1 MRNPA
6 GASSLISFSVIWDWK
21 LREGS
26 SDEDSLAEVF
36 DDRTALVP
44 YFTGCLRTLNDLDN
58 VAAGYPK
65 LLATTLNHE
74 CISKRLKEYK
84 KIMGNSYAGQLK
96 SARFEEALHNSIEAS
111 LRCSSVVPRP
121 IFSQLYLDPD
131 QPPFLPE
138 DVKPKVEELDKEL
151 VHRYTQNGSLDF
163 SNNQTVNEMEDEEE
177 DEDMSDSS
185 SPPIPYSQKPA
196 PEGSCTTDGFCQ
208 AGKDLRLISL
218 CVEQIDIPAGFLL
231 VGAKSPNLP
240 EHILVCAVDKRF
252 LPDDHGKNALLG
264 FSGNCIGCGER
275 GFRYFTE
282 FSNHINLKLTTQPK
296 KQKHLKYYLVRSSQ
310 GVLSKGPLICWKAA
324 SLPECRSRQ
333 SSAASHSA
341 KPNSSVSPSTA
352 PESGRAN
359 GYKSGFTQTDS
370 SVFSPAKSSSAVNI
384 SGTQDLSRNK
394 NIVKPLALSVQLVG
408 KTFATAPL
416 TLRNCDVA
424 NGNSS
429 GGRNNV
435 LSSTFSRPMPHSTS
449 PSPACFSVDQAS
461 MSSSGPP
468 KKRHRGWSPG
478 SPVPPP
484 GLVVPVPTIRPLTRT
499 EPLLSVPV
507 PQSMLTGILQ
517 PQPIPAGETVIVPE
531 NLLNNSGIR
540 PVILIGYGTLP
551 YFYGNVGDIVVSPLL
566 VNCYK
571 IPQLENKDLDLLGL
585 TGGQLLSVENM
596 ILLTI
601 QYLVRLGPDQ
611 IPLREEFE
619 QIMLKAMQEFTLR
632 ERSLQMSGQCISV
645 SPGQLPWLARLITS
659 VSQDLVHVVVTQN
672 SLAEGISETL
682 RSLNEMKHQ
691 QRLPDYVVAICASKN
706 RGNEFCVVVLGQY
719 QSRALAEGMLTTSEF
734 LKEISYEL
742 ITGKVSFLA
751 SHFKNTSLGDDLDK
765 LLEKMQ
771 QQRGDNVVIP
781 FNGDVSECVSS
792 QEAATMVSAQ
802 DSDLD
807 IATFQIYQPQLTV
820 ARKLLSQVCAIADSG
835 NQSLDL
841 GHFSKVDFIVIVPR
855 SEVLVQQ
862 TLQRIR
868 QSGVLVDL
876 GLEENGTAYQRA
888 EKYVVRLDNEIQTK
902 FEVFMRRVKQNPY
915 TLFVLVHDNAH
926 IDLTSAISSSLSHGE
941 PSHGLADRVI
951 NCREVTEAFNLL
963 VLQVSS
969 FPYALQT
976 QQSRISSSNE
986 VHWIQ
991 FDNMEEMGSEEKLY
1005 FGLNEYSKSLQWGI
1019 TSPLLRCDENFEK
1032 MVNTLLERYPRLHSM
1047 VIRCYL
1053 LIQQYSEALM
1063 ALTTMA
1069 SLRDHSTPETLSI
1082 MDDLITA
1089 PGKNRNG
1096 CGHMLIIRVP
1106 SVQLAMLARERL
1118 QEVRDKLGLQYRFE
1132 ILLGNPASEFTVA
1145 KHFVTRLKAW
1155 RGNEQEDWV
1164 PRTYQDLEGLPC
1176 IVILT
1181 GKDTLGE
1188 TFPRSLKYCDL
1199 RLIDSSYLT
1208 RTALE
1213 QEVGLACCYVSKGA
1227 IRGSIVALDLSEKEH
1242 EKANISE
1249 NDSDELLI
1257 DLERPQS
1264 NSSAV
1269 TGTSGSIAENGV
1281 SSSSAV
1287 DKSQKQPVSLNFQN
1301 VAVSSV
1307 DEGTY
1312 PRSTAGETLKQEC
1325 DSLGNQMASSTTS
1338 KLSSSSVART
1348 FRWPSQS
1355 VKECKT
1361 LHAALPRIVIM
1372 SKAAYCLL
1380 GSQKSGH
1387 LPSSSSLLPHAD
1399 VSWLSSLR
1407 PLLPKDMN
1415 GEEQSLYYRQWT
1427 TARQH
1432 HVDYNNQSESAGLRS
1447 FHPRRLLLTGPPQVG
1462 KTGSYLQF
1470 LRILFR
1476 MLIRLLEVDVYD
1488 EEEIN
1493 ANSTE
1498 SSEITQSSN
1507 DHWPDVE
1514 IFSKI
1519 TFDLSVHDTKYGSM
1533 SPVYTEQLS
1542 RVKQEASKETK
1553 VEEPRKRET
1562 VSMMLTKYS
1571 AYNTFHH
1578 CEQCHQYMDINPAA
1592 QMTDSTLHAFTFS
1605 SSMLGEE
1612 VQLHF
1617 IIPKSKE
1624 NHFVFSKQGKHLES
1638 MRLPL
1643 VSDKQNL
1650 NAVKSPIFTPS
1661 SGRHEHGLLNL
1672 YHAMEGISHL
1682 HLLVVKEY
1690 EMPLYRKYW
1699 PNHIMLVLPGMFNNA
1714 GVGAARFLIKEL
1726 SYHNLELERNRLE
1739 ELGVKRQCVWPFIVV
1754 MDDSCVLWNI
1764 HSVQEQSSQSMEPGS
1779 TSKNVSLKSVLQHI
1793 EATPKIVHYAILGI
1807 QKWNSKLNSRGSK
1820 PPFSRCHV
1828 HDFILLNVDLT
1839 QNVQYDLNR
1848 YFCEDVDFNLRTNSS
1863 GLLICR
1869 FNNFSL
1875 MKKHIQVGGQKDFAI
1890 KPKIMVSESVAPI
1903 IPLQYVCAPD
1913 SEHTLLAAPAQFLL
1927 EKFLQHATYKLF
1939 PKAIHNFK
1947 NPVLAIDCYL
1957 NIGPEVAICY
1967 VSSRPHSI
1975 NVNCEGVYFSGLLL
1989 YLCDSFVGADLLK
2002 KFKFLKGATLCVI
2015 CQDRSSLR
2023 QTIVRLELEDEWQFR
2038 LRDEFQTANCIDD
2051 KPLYFLTGRHI

>member
-1 MRNPA
+1 M
-6 GASSLISFSVIWDWK
+6 K
-21 LREGS
+21 
-26 SDEDSLAEVF
+26 
-36 DDRTALVP
+36 T
-44 YFTGCLRTLNDLDN
+44 
-58 VAAGYPK
+58 
-65 LLATTLNHE
+65 
-74 CISKRLKEYK
+74 
-84 KIMGNSYAGQLK
+84 MGNSYAGQLK

-131 QPPFLPE
+131 QPPISPE
-138 DVKPKVEELDKEL
+138 GNQANVKPKVEELDKEL
-151 VHRYTQNGSLDF
+151 MHRYTQNGSLDF
-163 SNNQTVNEMEDEEE
+163 STSQTINEIEEDED
-177 DEDMSDSS
+177 DEDMSDSN
-185 SPPIPYSQKPA
+185 SPPIPYAQKPA

-208 AGKDLRLISL
+208 AGKDLRLVSL
-218 CVEQIDIPAGFLL
+218 CMEQIDIPAGFLL

-240 EHILVCAVDKRF
+240 EHVLVCAVDKRF

-310 GVLSKGPLICWKAA
+310 GVLSKGPLICWK
-324 SLPECRSRQ
+324 
-333 SSAASHSA
+333 
-341 KPNSSVSPSTA
+341 
-352 PESGRAN
+352 
-359 GYKSGFTQTDS
+359 DS
-370 SVFSPAKSSSAVNI
+370 SVFSPAQSSSANL
-384 SGTQDLSRNK
+384 SGIQDLSRNK
-394 NIVKPLALSVQLVG
+394 NIVRPLALPVQLVG
-408 KTFATAPL
+408 NTFATAPL
-416 TLRNCDVA
+416 SLRATDVA
-424 NGNSS
+424 SGNNN
-429 GGRNNV
+429 GGRTNAI
-435 LSSTFSRPMPHSTS
+435 SSTISRPVPHSMS
-449 PSPACFSVDQAS
+449 PGPSSATGEQAS

-478 SPVPPP
+478 SPIPPP
-484 GLVVPVPTIRPLTRT
+484 GLVVPVPAIRPLPRA

-531 NLLNNSGIR
+531 NLLNNSGVR

-571 IPQLENKDLDLLGL
+571 IPQLESKDLDLFGL
-585 TGGQLLSVENM
+585 TGSQLLSVENM
-596 ILLTI
+596 IILTI
-601 QYLVRLGPDQ
+601 QYLVRLGPDK

-619 QIMLKAMQEFTLR
+619 QIVLKAMQEFTLR
-632 ERSLQMSGQCISV
+632 EQPLQMSAQCISL
-645 SPGQLPWLARLITS
+645 SPLQLPWLARLIAS
-659 VSQDLVHVVVTQN
+659 VSQDMVHVVVTQN

-682 RSLNEMKHQ
+682 RSLSEMKHQ
-691 QRLPDYVVAICASKN
+691 QRLPDYVVAICSSKI

-719 QSRALAEGMLTTSEF
+719 QSRALAESMLTTSEF

-751 SHFKNTSLGDDLDK
+751 SHFKNTSLGDELDK
-765 LLEKMQ
+765 LLEIMQ
-771 QQRGDNVVIP
+771 QRRGDNVVIP
-781 FNGDVSECVSS
+781 FNGDVNECVSF
-792 QEAATMVSAQ
+792 QEAAAMVSTQ
-802 DSDLD
+802 EFDLD
-807 IATFQIYQPQLTV
+807 TETFQIYQPQLTI

-862 TLQRIR
+862 TIQRIR

-876 GLEENGTAYQRA
+876 GLEENGAAYQRA

-902 FEVFMRRVKQNPY
+902 FDVFMRRVKQNPY

-926 IDLTSAISSSLSHGE
+926 VDLTSAISSSLSHGE

-951 NCREVTEAFNLL
+951 NCREVLEAFNLL

-976 QQSRISSSNE
+976 QQSRISSANE

-991 FDNMEEMGSEEKLY
+991 FGNMEELSQDEKLY

-1019 TSPLLRCDENFEK
+1019 TSPLLRCDETFEK

-1053 LIQQYSEALM
+1053 LIQQYLEALM
-1063 ALTTMA
+1063 ALTTMT

-1082 MDDLITA
+1082 MDDIITA
-1089 PGKNRNG
+1089 PGKDKNG
-1096 CGHMLIIRVP
+1096 QGHMLVIRIP
-1106 SVQLAMLARERL
+1106 SVQLAMLAKERL
-1118 QEVRDKLGLQYRFE
+1118 QEARDKLGLQYRFE
-1132 ILLGNPASEFTVA
+1132 IILGNPASELIVA
-1145 KHFVTRLKAW
+1145 KHFVKRLKAW
-1155 RGNEQEDWV
+1155 RGKEREDWF
-1164 PRTYQDLEGLPC
+1164 PHTYQDLEGLPC
-1176 IVILT
+1176 IVVLT
-1181 GKDTLGE
+1181 GKDPLGE

-1213 QEVGLACCYVSKGA
+1213 QEVGLACCYVSKEA
-1227 IRGSIVALDLSEKEH
+1227 IRGPIVALDLSEKEQ
-1242 EKANISE
+1242 EKASVGE
-1249 NDSDELLI
+1249 NDADELLI
-1257 DLERPQS
+1257 DMERPQS

-1281 SSSSAV
+1281 SSSSAT
-1287 DKSQKQPVSLNFQN
+1287 DKSQKPPGSLNFQKVTN
-1301 VAVSSV
+1301 S
-1307 DEGTY
+1307 DEGFA
-1312 PRSTAGETLKQEC
+1312 AGETLKQEC
-1325 DSLGNQMASSTTS
+1325 DSLGNQVASSTTS
-1338 KLSSSSVART
+1338 KLSAASSSVSQS

-1355 VKECKT
+1355 MKEFKA
-1361 LHAALPRIVIM
+1361 LQVSLPRTVIL

-1380 GSQKSGH
+1380 GSQKSGQH
-1387 LPSSSSLLPHAD
+1387 PFSSSLLPHAD
-1399 VSWLSSLR
+1399 VSWVSSLR
-1407 PLLPKDMN
+1407 PLLHKDMTT
-1415 GEEQSLYYRQWT
+1415 EEQSLYYRQWT
-1427 TARQH
+1427 AARQH
-1432 HVDYNNQSESAGLRS
+1432 HADYSNHGETSSSRN
-1447 FHPRRLLLTGPPQVG
+1447 FYPRRLLLTGPPQVG

-1488 EEEIN
+1488 EEDIN
-1493 ANSTE
+1493 TTHTE
-1498 SSEITQSSN
+1498 DSEIAQPSS
-1507 DHWPDVE
+1507 DQWPDVE
-1514 IFSKI
+1514 IISKM
-1519 TFDLSVHDTKYGSM
+1519 TFDLSVHDPKYFLM
-1533 SPVYTEQLS
+1533 SPVYTEQLQ
-1542 RVKQEASKETK
+1542 RIKQEPSKETK
-1553 VEEPRKRET
+1553 AEEPRKRDT
-1562 VSMMLTKYS
+1562 VSMMLTKYA

-1578 CEQCHQYMDINPAA
+1578 CERCHQYMDINLSAP
-1592 QMTDSTLHAFTFS
+1592 MSDSTLHSFTFS

-1612 VQLHF
+1612 IQLHF

-1624 NHFVFSKQGKHLES
+1624 SYFVFSKQGKHLES

-1643 VSDKQNL
+1643 VSDKNL

-1754 MDDSCVLWNI
+1754 MDDSCVLWNSHGI
-1764 HSVQEQSSQSMEPGS
+1764 QEQFNQSMDQGS
-1779 TSKNVSLKSVLQHI
+1779 TCKNVSLKSVLQHI

-1807 QKWNSKLNSRGSK
+1807 QKWNSKLNSRVPK
-1820 PPFSRCHV
+1820 APFCRCHI

-1863 GLLICR
+1863 GLLICC

-1890 KPKIMVSESVAPI
+1890 KPKIMVSESSTPI
-1903 IPLQYVCAPD
+1903 MPLQYVCAPD

-1927 EKFLQHATYKLF
+1927 EKFLQHGTYKLF
-1939 PKAIHNFK
+1939 PKAIHNLK

-1957 NIGPEVAICY
+1957 NIGPEVALCY
-1967 VSSRPHSI
+1967 VSSRPHSV
-1975 NVNCEGVYFSGLLL
+1975 NVNCEGVFFSGLLL
-1989 YLCDSFVGADLLK
+1989 YLCDSFVGADFLK

-2038 LRDEFQTANCIDD
+2038 LRDEFQTANSSDD
-2051 KPLYFLTGRHI
+2051 KPLYFLTGRHV

>member
-1 MRNPA
+1 
-6 GASSLISFSVIWDWK
+6 
-21 LREGS
+21 
-26 SDEDSLAEVF
+26 
-36 DDRTALVP
+36 
-44 YFTGCLRTLNDLDN
+44 
-58 VAAGYPK
+58 
-65 LLATTLNHE
+65 
-74 CISKRLKEYK
+74 
-84 KIMGNSYAGQLK
+84 MGNSYAGQLK

-111 LRCSSVVPRP
+111 LRCNSVVPRP
-121 IFSQLYLDPD
+121 IFSQLYLDPE
-131 QPPFLPE
+131 QPPILPE
-138 DVKPKVEELDKEL
+138 GNQANVKPKVEELDKEL
-151 VHRYTQNGSLDF
+151 MHRYTLNGSLDF
-163 SNNQTVNEMEDEEE
+163 STSQTINETEEEEE
-177 DEDMSDSS
+177 DEDMSDSN
-185 SPPIPYSQKPA
+185 SPPIPYAQKPA

-218 CVEQIDIPAGFLL
+218 CMEQIDIPPGFLL

-240 EHILVCAVDKRF
+240 EHLLVCAVDKRF

-296 KQKHLKYYLVRSSQ
+296 KQKHLKYYLIRNAQ
-310 GVLSKGPLICWKAA
+310 GVLSKGPLICWK
-324 SLPECRSRQ
+324 E
-333 SSAASHSA
+333 
-341 KPNSSVSPSTA
+341 
-352 PESGRAN
+352 
-359 GYKSGFTQTDS
+359 S
-370 SVFSPAKSSSAVNI
+370 SVFSEAQSSSAVNL
-384 SGTQDLSRNK
+384 SGIQDLTRNK
-394 NIVKPLALSVQLVG
+394 NIVRPLALPVQLVG
-408 KTFATAPL
+408 NTFAAAPL
-416 TLRNCDVA
+416 SLRATDVTS
-424 NGNSS
+424 GNNIA
-429 GGRNNV
+429 GRTNV
-435 LSSTFSRPMPHSTS
+435 MSSTVSRPVPHSMS
-449 PSPACFSVDQAS
+449 PGPSCVAAEQATL
-461 MSSSGPP
+461 SSSGPP

-484 GLVVPVPTIRPLTRT
+484 GVIVPVPAIRPLPRA

-531 NLLNNSGIR
+531 NLLINSGIR

-566 VNCYK
+566 VNSYK
-571 IPQLENKDLDLLGL
+571 IPQLENKDLDLFGL
-585 TGGQLLSVENM
+585 TGNQLLSVENM
-596 ILLTI
+596 IILTI
-601 QYLVRLGPDQ
+601 QYLVRLGPDK

-632 ERSLQMSGQCISV
+632 EQSFQMNAQSISL
-645 SPGQLPWLARLITS
+645 SPAQLPWLAKLIAS
-659 VSQDLVHVVVTQN
+659 VSQDMVHVVVTQN

-682 RSLNEMKHQ
+682 RSLSEMKHQ
-691 QRLPDYVVAICASKN
+691 QRVPDYVVAICTSKI
-706 RGNEFCVVVLGQY
+706 RGSEFCVVVLGQY
-719 QSRALAEGMLTTSEF
+719 QSRALAESMLTTSEF

-751 SHFKNTSLGDDLDK
+751 SHFKNTSLGDELDK
-765 LLEKMQ
+765 LLEMMQ
-771 QQRGDNVVIP
+771 RRRGDNVVIP
-781 FNGDVSECVSS
+781 FSGDVNECVSS
-792 QEAATMVSAQ
+792 QEAAAMISTQ
-802 DSDLD
+802 ELELDSE
-807 IATFQIYQPQLTV
+807 TFQIYQPQLTV

-835 NQSLDL
+835 SQSLDL
-841 GHFSKVDFIVIVPR
+841 GHFSKVDFIVVVPR

-862 TLQRIR
+862 TIQRIR

-876 GLEENGTAYQRA
+876 GLEESGAAYQRA
-888 EKYVVRLDNEIQTK
+888 EKYVVRLDNEVQTK
-902 FEVFMRRVKQNPY
+902 FDGFMRRVKQNPY
-915 TLFVLVHDNAH
+915 TLFVLIHDNAH
-926 IDLTSAISSSLSHGE
+926 VDLTSAISSSLSHGE

-951 NCREVTEAFNLL
+951 NCREVLEAFNLL

-976 QQSRISSSNE
+976 LQSRINSANE

-991 FDNMEEMGSEEKLY
+991 FGNMEEISQDEKLY
-1005 FGLNEYSKSLQWGI
+1005 FGLNEYSKCLQWGI
-1019 TSPLLRCDENFEK
+1019 TSPLLRCDEIFEK

-1053 LIQQYSEALM
+1053 LIQQYLEALM

-1082 MDDLITA
+1082 MDDIITA
-1089 PGKNRNG
+1089 PGKDKNG
-1096 CGHMLIIRVP
+1096 RGHMLVIRIP
-1106 SVQLAMLARERL
+1106 SVQLAMLAKERL
-1118 QEVRDKLGLQYRFE
+1118 QEARDKLGLQYRFE
-1132 ILLGNPASEFTVA
+1132 IILGNPASELMVA
-1145 KHFVTRLKAW
+1145 KHFVKRLKAW
-1155 RGNEQEDWV
+1155 RGNEEDDWF
-1164 PRTYQDLEGLPC
+1164 PHTYQDLEGLPC
-1176 IVILT
+1176 IIVLT
-1181 GKDTLGE
+1181 GKDPLGE

-1213 QEVGLACCYVSKGA
+1213 QEVGLACCYVSKDA
-1227 IRGSIVALDLSEKEH
+1227 IRGPIVALDLSEKEQ
-1242 EKANISE
+1242 EKTSIGE
-1249 NDSDELLI
+1249 NDTDELLI

-1281 SSSSAV
+1281 SSSSTT
-1287 DKSQKQPVSLNFQN
+1287 DKSQKPSLFMNFQN
-1301 VAVSSV
+1301 VATSSV
-1307 DEGTY
+1307 DEGFA
-1312 PRSTAGETLKQEC
+1312 AGETLKQEC
-1325 DSLGNQMASSTTS
+1325 DSLANQIASSTTS
-1338 KLSSSSVART
+1338 KLSAASPSVSQT
-1348 FRWPSQS
+1348 FRWPNQS
-1355 VKECKT
+1355 AKDCKA
-1361 LHAALPRIVIM
+1361 LHISLPRIVIL

-1380 GSQKSGH
+1380 GSQKSGQ
-1387 LPSSSSLLPHAD
+1387 PSFSSALLPHAD
-1399 VSWLSSLR
+1399 VSWVSSLR
-1407 PLLPKDMN
+1407 PLLHKDMTS
-1415 GEEQSLYYRQWT
+1415 EEQSLYYRQWT
-1427 TARQH
+1427 AARQH
-1432 HVDYNNQSESAGLRS
+1432 HADYSNHGETTSSRS

-1488 EEEIN
+1488 EEDININHTEDNEI
-1493 ANSTE
+1493 A
-1498 SSEITQSSN
+1498 QSSS
-1507 DHWPDVE
+1507 DQWPDIE
-1514 IFSKI
+1514 IVRKMN
-1519 TFDLSVHDTKYGSM
+1519 FDLSVHDPKYVLM
-1533 SPVYTEQLS
+1533 SPVYTEQLQKI
-1542 RVKQEASKETK
+1542 KQEPSKETK
-1553 VEEPRKRET
+1553 VEEPRKRNT
-1562 VSMMLTKYS
+1562 VSMMLTKYA

-1578 CEQCHQYMDINPAA
+1578 CEQCHQYMDINPSAPIS
-1592 QMTDSTLHAFTFS
+1592 DSTLHAFTFS

-1612 VQLHF
+1612 IQLHF

-1624 NHFVFSKQGKHLES
+1624 NYFVFSKQGRHLES

-1643 VSDKQNL
+1643 VSDKNL
-1650 NAVKSPIFTPS
+1650 NTVKSPIFTPS

-1754 MDDSCVLWNI
+1754 MDDSCVLWNS
-1764 HSVQEQSSQSMEPGS
+1764 HTAQEQSSSQCMDQGS

-1807 QKWNSKLNSRGSK
+1807 QKWNSKLNSRAPK
-1820 PPFSRCHV
+1820 APCSRCHI
-1828 HDFILLNVDLT
+1828 HDFILLNIDLT

-1863 GLLICR
+1863 GLLICC

-1875 MKKHIQVGGQKDFAI
+1875 MKKHIQVGGQKDFDI
-1890 KPKIMVSESVAPI
+1890 KPKVMIPPQGHFHQLSCGRISGERKEIRQISESLTPI

-1927 EKFLQHATYKLF
+1927 EKFLQYATYKLF
-1939 PKAIHNFK
+1939 PKAIYNFK
-1947 NPVLAIDCYL
+1947 NPVLAVDCYL
-1957 NIGPEVAICY
+1957 NIGPQVALCY
-1967 VSSRPHSI
+1967 VSSRPHSV
-1975 NVNCEGVYFSGLLL
+1975 NVNCEGVFFSGLLL
-1989 YLCDSFVGADLLK
+1989 YLCDSFVGADFLK
-2002 KFKFLKGATLCVI
+2002 KFRFLKGATLCVI

-2038 LRDEFQTANCIDD
+2038 LRDEFQTANSSDD
-2051 KPLYFLTGRHI
+2051 KPLYFLTGRHV

>member
-1 MRNPA
+1 
-6 GASSLISFSVIWDWK
+6 
-21 LREGS
+21 
-26 SDEDSLAEVF
+26 
-36 DDRTALVP
+36 
-44 YFTGCLRTLNDLDN
+44 
-58 VAAGYPK
+58 
-65 LLATTLNHE
+65 
-74 CISKRLKEYK
+74 
-84 KIMGNSYAGQLK
+84 MGNSYAGQLK
-96 SARFEEALHNSIEAS
+96 SAQFEEALHNSIEAS

-131 QPPFLPE
+131 QHPFSSA
-138 DVKPKVEELDKEL
+138 DVKPKVEDLDKDL

-163 SNNQTVNEMEDEEE
+163 SNNLTVNEMED
-177 DEDMSDSS
+177 DEDDEEMSDSN

-208 AGKDLRLISL
+208 AGKDLRLVSL
-218 CVEQIDIPAGFLL
+218 CMEQIDIPAGFLL

-310 GVLSKGPLICWKAA
+310 GVLSKGPLICWK
-324 SLPECRSRQ
+324 ECRSRQ
-333 SSAASHSA
+333 SSATCHSM
-341 KPNSSVSPSTA
+341 KPNSSVSSTVT
-352 PESGRAN
+352 PENGTTN
-359 GYKSGFTQTDS
+359 GYKSGFIQTD
-370 SVFSPAKSSSAVNI
+370 A
-384 SGTQDLSRNK
+384 
-394 NIVKPLALSVQLVG
+394 
-408 KTFATAPL
+408 
-416 TLRNCDVA
+416 A

-429 GGRNNV
+429 HGGKSSAS
-435 LSSTFSRPMPHSTS
+435 SSTPARPGNYSLS
-449 PSPACFSVDQAS
+449 PRPSYASGDQAT
-461 MSSSGPP
+461 MFISGPP
-468 KKRHRGWSPG
+468 KKRHRGWYPG
-478 SPVPPP
+478 SPVPQP
-484 GLVVPVPTIRPLTRT
+484 GLVVPVPTVRPLSRS
-499 EPLLSVPV
+499 ESLLSAPV
-507 PQSMLTGILQ
+507 PQTPLTGILQ
-517 PQPIPAGETVIVPE
+517 PRPIPAGETVIVPE
-531 NLLNNSGIR
+531 NLLTNSGVR

-571 IPQLENKDLDLLGL
+571 IPQLENKDLEHLGL
-585 TGGQLLSVENM
+585 TGSQLLSVENM

-632 ERSLQMSGQCISV
+632 ERALQMGAQCAPV
-645 SPGQLPWLARLITS
+645 SPGQLPWLARLIAS
-659 VSQDLVHVVVTQN
+659 VSQDLVHVIVTQN

-682 RSLNEMKHQ
+682 RTLSEMRHY
-691 QRLPDYVVAICASKN
+691 QRLPDYVVAICASKI
-706 RGNEFCVVVLGQY
+706 RGNEFCVVVLGQH
-719 QSRALAEGMLTTSEF
+719 QSRALAESMLTTSEF

-751 SHFKNTSLGDDLDK
+751 SHFKTTSLGDDLDK
-765 LLEKMQ
+765 LLDKMQ
-771 QQRGDNVVIP
+771 QRRGESVVTP
-781 FNGDVSECVSS
+781 FNGDLHECVSA
-792 QEAATMVSAQ
+792 QEAATMIPTQ
-802 DSDLD
+802 NLDLD
-807 IATFQIYQPQLTV
+807 IETFQIYQPQLTV

-835 NQSLDL
+835 SQSLDL
-841 GHFSKVDFIVIVPR
+841 GHFSKVDFIIIVPR

-915 TLFVLVHDNAH
+915 TLFVLVHDNSH
-926 IDLTSAISSSLSHGE
+926 VELTSVISGSLSHGE

-951 NCREVTEAFNLL
+951 NCREVLEAFNLL

-969 FPYALQT
+969 FPYTLQT

-991 FDNMEEMGSEEKLY
+991 LDNMEDMSCEEKLY

-1019 TSPLLRCDENFEK
+1019 TSPLLRCDETFEK

-1047 VIRCYL
+1047 VVRCYL

-1082 MDDLITA
+1082 MDDLISS
-1089 PGKNRNG
+1089 PGKTRSG
-1096 CGHMLIIRVP
+1096 RGHMLIIRVP
-1106 SVQLAMLARERL
+1106 SVQLAMLAKERL

-1132 ILLGNPASEFTVA
+1132 IILGNPASELSVA
-1145 KHFVTRLKAW
+1145 THFVARLKTW
-1155 RGNEQEDWV
+1155 RGNEPEEWT

-1181 GKDTLGE
+1181 GKDPLGE

-1213 QEVGLACCYVSKGA
+1213 QEVGLACCYVSKEV
-1227 IRGSIVALDLSEKEH
+1227 IRGPAVALDLSGKEQ
-1242 EKANISE
+1242 ERATISE

-1269 TGTSGSIAENGV
+1269 TGTSGSIMENGV
-1281 SSSSAV
+1281 SSSSAA
-1287 DKSQKQPVSLNFQN
+1287 DRSQKLSLTPSFQSPAN
-1301 VAVSSV
+1301 SMGL
-1307 DEGTY
+1307 DEGVSAGTGG
-1312 PRSTAGETLKQEC
+1312 AGETLKQEC
-1325 DSLGNQMASSTTS
+1325 DSLGPQMASSTTS
-1338 KLSSSSVART
+1338 KPSSSSSSSSSGPRAVS
-1348 FRWPSQS
+1348 WPGQLPQG
-1355 VKECKT
+1355 CRG
-1361 LHAALPRIVIM
+1361 LHAALPPIVIL
-1372 SKAAYCLL
+1372 SKAAYSLL
-1380 GSQKSGH
+1380 GSQRGGK
-1387 LPSSSSLLPHAD
+1387 PPASSSLLPHAD
-1399 VSWLSSLR
+1399 VAWVSSLR
-1407 PLLPKDMN
+1407 PLLHKDMSS
-1415 GEEQSLYYRQWT
+1415 EEQSLYYRQWT
-1427 TARQH
+1427 SARQH
-1432 HVDYNNQSESAGLRS
+1432 HADFSNQPDPASGARAC
-1447 FHPRRLLLTGPPQVG
+1447 HPRRLLLTGPPQVG

-1488 EEEIN
+1488 EGEIN
-1493 ANSTE
+1493 TDH
-1498 SSEITQSSN
+1498 SECSGVSQAEGEP
-1507 DHWPDVE
+1507 WPDIE
-1514 IFSKI
+1514 SFSKMP
-1519 TFDLSVHDTKYGSM
+1519 FDVSVHDPKYSLM
-1533 SPVYTEQLS
+1533 SLVYTEKLAG
-1542 RVKQEASKETK
+1542 VKQEAIKDSK
-1553 VEEPRKRET
+1553 VEEPRKRGT
-1562 VSMMLTKYS
+1562 VSMMLTKYA

-1578 CEQCHQYMDINPAA
+1578 CEQCHQYMDCTSAS
-1592 QMTDSTLHAFTFS
+1592 QMSDSTLHAFTFS

-1612 VQLHF
+1612 VQLYF

-1624 NHFVFSKQGKHLES
+1624 SHFVFSKQGKHLES

-1643 VSDKQNL
+1643 VSDKNL

-1672 YHAMEGISHL
+1672 FHAMEGISHL

-1764 HSVQEQSSQSMEPGS
+1764 HSVQDQTSQPMEAGVS
-1779 TSKNVSLKSVLQHI
+1779 SKNVSLKSVLQHI
-1793 EATPKIVHYAILGI
+1793 EATPKIIHYAILGI
-1807 QKWNSKLNSRGSK
+1807 QKWSSKLTSQSLK
-1820 PPFSRCHV
+1820 APFSRCHV
-1828 HDFILLNVDLT
+1828 HDFILLNIDLT
-1839 QNVQYDLNR
+1839 QNVQYDFNR

-1875 MKKHIQVGGQKDFAI
+1875 MKKHVQVGGQRDFII
-1890 KPKIMVSESVAPI
+1890 KPKIM
-1903 IPLQYVCAPD
+1903 
-1913 SEHTLLAAPAQFLL
+1913 
-1927 EKFLQHATYKLF
+1927 
-1939 PKAIHNFK
+1939 
-1947 NPVLAIDCYL
+1947 
-1957 NIGPEVAICY
+1957 
-1967 VSSRPHSI
+1967 
-1975 NVNCEGVYFSGLLL
+1975 
-1989 YLCDSFVGADLLK
+1989 
-2002 KFKFLKGATLCVI
+2002 
-2015 CQDRSSLR
+2015 
-2023 QTIVRLELEDEWQFR
+2023 
-2038 LRDEFQTANCIDD
+2038 
-2051 KPLYFLTGRHI
+2051 

>member
-1 MRNPA
+1 
-6 GASSLISFSVIWDWK
+6 
-21 LREGS
+21 
-26 SDEDSLAEVF
+26 
-36 DDRTALVP
+36 
-44 YFTGCLRTLNDLDN
+44 
-58 VAAGYPK
+58 
-65 LLATTLNHE
+65 
-74 CISKRLKEYK
+74 
-84 KIMGNSYAGQLK
+84 MGNSYAGQLK

-131 QPPFLPE
+131 QHPFSSA
-138 DVKPKVEELDKEL
+138 DVKPKVEDLDKDL
-151 VHRYTQNGSLDF
+151 AHRYTQNGSLDF
-163 SNNQTVNEMEDEEE
+163 SNNIAINEMEDDEDEEE
-177 DEDMSDSS
+177 MSDSN
-185 SPPIPYSQKPA
+185 SPPVPYSQKPA

-208 AGKDLRLISL
+208 AGKDLRLVSL
-218 CVEQIDIPAGFLL
+218 CMEQIDIPAGFLL

-296 KQKHLKYYLVRSSQ
+296 KQKHLKYYLVRTSQ
-310 GVLSKGPLICWKAA
+310 GVLAKGPLICWK
-324 SLPECRSRQ
+324 ECRSRQ
-333 SSAASHSA
+333 SSAVCHST
-341 KPNSSVSPSTA
+341 KPIPSVPSTVA
-352 PESGRAN
+352 PENGAAN
-359 GYKSGFTQTDS
+359 GYKAGFTQTEAANGTTS
-370 SVFSPAKSSSAVNI
+370 HGGKSGTSSSMPSR
-384 SGTQDLSRNK
+384 SGNYSLS
-394 NIVKPLALSVQLVG
+394 P
-408 KTFATAPL
+408 
-416 TLRNCDVA
+416 
-424 NGNSS
+424 
-429 GGRNNV
+429 
-435 LSSTFSRPMPHSTS
+435 RPTYTS
-449 PSPACFSVDQAS
+449 IDQAN
-461 MSSSGPP
+461 MFISGPP
-468 KKRHRGWSPG
+468 KKRHRGWYPG
-478 SPVPPP
+478 SPVSQPA
-484 GLVVPVPTIRPLTRT
+484 LVVPVPTVRPLSRT
-499 EPLLSVPV
+499 EPLLSTPV
-507 PQSMLTGILQ
+507 PQTPLTGILQ
-517 PQPIPAGETVIVPE
+517 PRPVPAGETVIIPE
-531 NLLNNSGIR
+531 NLLSNSGVR
-540 PVILIGYGTLP
+540 PVILIGCGALP

-571 IPQLENKDLDLLGL
+571 IPQLENKDLEQLGL
-585 TGGQLLSVENM
+585 ASTQLLSVESM

-619 QIMLKAMQEFTLR
+619 QILLKAMQELTAR
-632 ERSLQMSGQCISV
+632 ERTLQTGAPWTPV
-645 SPGQLPWLARLITS
+645 SPGQLPWLARLAAS
-659 VSQDLVHVVVTQN
+659 VSQDMVHVIVTQN

-682 RSLNEMKHQ
+682 RLLSETKHY
-691 QRLPDYVVAICASKN
+691 QRLPDYVVAICASKI
-706 RGNEFCVVVLGQY
+706 RGNEFCVIVLGQH
-719 QSRALAEGMLTTSEF
+719 QSRALAESMLTTSEF

-751 SHFKNTSLGDDLDK
+751 SHFRTTSLGDDLDK

-771 QQRGDNVVIP
+771 QRRGDSVVTP
-781 FNGDVSECVSS
+781 FNGDLNECVSP
-792 QEAATMVSAQ
+792 QEAAAMIPTQ
-802 DSDLD
+802 NLD
-807 IATFQIYQPQLTV
+807 VDNETFQIYQPQLTV
-820 ARKLLSQVCAIADSG
+820 ARRLLSQVCAIADSG
-835 NQSLDL
+835 SQSLDL
-841 GHFSKVDFIVIVPR
+841 GHFSKVDFIIIVPR

-862 TLQRIR
+862 TLQRVR

-876 GLEENGTAYQRA
+876 GLEENGMAHQRA
-888 EKYVVRLDNEIQTK
+888 EKYVVRLDNDIQSK

-915 TLFVLVHDNAH
+915 TLFVLVHDNSH
-926 IDLTSAISSSLSHGE
+926 VELTSVISGSLSHGE
-941 PSHGLADRVI
+941 PTHGLADRVI
-951 NCREVTEAFNLL
+951 NCREVLEAFNLL

-969 FPYALQT
+969 FPYTLQT

-991 FDNMEEMGSEEKLY
+991 LDTTEDVGCEKLY
-1005 FGLNEYSKSLQWGI
+1005 FGLNEYSKSLQWGV
-1019 TSPLLRCDENFEK
+1019 TSPLLRCDETFEK
-1032 MVNTLLERYPRLHSM
+1032 MVSTLLERYPTLHSM
-1047 VIRCYL
+1047 VVRCYL

-1082 MDDLITA
+1082 MDDLLSC
-1089 PGKNRNG
+1089 PGKNKSGRG
-1096 CGHMLIIRVP
+1096 PMLIIRVP

-1132 ILLGNPASEFTVA
+1132 IILGSPASELHVA
-1145 KHFVTRLKAW
+1145 AHFVARLKTW
-1155 RGNEQEDWV
+1155 RGNDQEDWI

-1181 GKDTLGE
+1181 GKDPLGE

-1213 QEVGLACCYVSKGA
+1213 QEVGLACCYVSKEV
-1227 IRGSIVALDLSEKEH
+1227 IRGPAAALDLSGKEA
-1242 EKANISE
+1242 ERAPTSE
-1249 NDSDELLI
+1249 NDSEELLI

-1269 TGTSGSIAENGV
+1269 TGTSGSIMENGV
-1281 SSSSAV
+1281 SSSSTA
-1287 DKSQKQPVSLNFQN
+1287 DKSQQQPLT
-1301 VAVSSV
+1301 SSV
-1307 DEGTY
+1307 QLNEGVSA
-1312 PRSTAGETLKQEC
+1312 STAVVGESLKQEC
-1325 DSLGNQMASSTTS
+1325 DSLGLPVASSTTS
-1338 KLSSSSVART
+1338 KPSSTSPSSAQALT
-1348 FRWPSQS
+1348 WSGQPSRG
-1355 VKECKT
+1355 CRG
-1361 LHAALPRIVIM
+1361 LHTALPPVVIL
-1372 SKAAYCLL
+1372 SKAAYSLL
-1380 GSQKSGH
+1380 GSQKGGR
-1387 LPSSSSLLPHAD
+1387 LPPSSSLLPHAD
-1399 VSWLSSLR
+1399 VAWVSSLR
-1407 PLLPKDMN
+1407 PGLHKDM
-1415 GEEQSLYYRQWT
+1415 GSEEQSLYYRQWT
-1427 TARQH
+1427 SARQH
-1432 HVDYNNQSESAGLRS
+1432 HADYSNQPDPASGARTL
-1447 FHPRRLLLTGPPQVG
+1447 HPRRLLLTGPPQVG

-1493 ANSTE
+1493 TDHNETCGVSK
-1498 SSEITQSSN
+1498 SEREP
-1507 DHWPDVE
+1507 WPDIE
-1514 IFSKI
+1514 TFSKMP
-1519 TFDLSVHDTKYGSM
+1519 FDVSVHDPKYSLM
-1533 SPVYTEQLS
+1533 SLVYTERLAGL
-1542 RVKQEASKETK
+1542 KQEVIKEYK
-1553 VEEPRKRET
+1553 VEESRKRET
-1562 VSMMLTKYS
+1562 MSMMLTKYA

-1578 CEQCHQYMDINPAA
+1578 CEQCHQYMDFTPTSQIS
-1592 QMTDSTLHAFTFS
+1592 DSTLHAFTFS

-1612 VQLHF
+1612 VQLYF

-1624 NHFVFSKQGKHLES
+1624 SHFVFSKQGRHLES

-1643 VSDKQNL
+1643 VSDKNL

-1672 YHAMEGISHL
+1672 FHAMEGISHL

-1764 HSVQEQSSQSMEPGS
+1764 HSVEEPTSQLTEAGIS
-1779 TSKNVSLKSVLQHI
+1779 SKNVSLKSVLQHI

-1807 QKWNSKLNSRGSK
+1807 QKWNSKLTSQSLK
-1820 PPFSRCHV
+1820 TPFSRCHV
-1828 HDFILLNVDLT
+1828 HDFILLNIDLT
-1839 QNVQYDLNR
+1839 QNVQYDFNR

-1875 MKKHIQVGGQKDFAI
+1875 MKKHVQVGGQRDFII
-1890 KPKIMVSESVAPI
+1890 KPKIMVSESLAPI
-1903 IPLQYVCAPD
+1903 LPLQYVCAPD

-1927 EKFLQHATYKLF
+1927 EKFLQHASYKLF

-1947 NPVLAIDCYL
+1947 SPVLAIDCYL
-1957 NIGPEVAICY
+1957 NIGQEVAICY
-1967 VSSRPHSI
+1967 VSSRPHSSNI
-1975 NVNCEGVYFSGLLL
+1975 NCEGVFFSGLLL

-2038 LRDEFQTANCIDD
+2038 LRDEFQTANSSDD
-2051 KPLYFLTGRHI
+2051 KPLYFLTGRHV

>member
-1 MRNPA
+1 
-6 GASSLISFSVIWDWK
+6 
-21 LREGS
+21 
-26 SDEDSLAEVF
+26 
-36 DDRTALVP
+36 
-44 YFTGCLRTLNDLDN
+44 
-58 VAAGYPK
+58 
-65 LLATTLNHE
+65 
-74 CISKRLKEYK
+74 
-84 KIMGNSYAGQLK
+84 MGNSYAGQLK
-96 SARFEEALHNSIEAS
+96 SAQFEEALHNSIEAS

-131 QPPFLPE
+131 QHPFSSA
-138 DVKPKVEELDKEL
+138 DVKPKVEDLDKDL

-163 SNNQTVNEMEDEEE
+163 SNNLTVNEMED
-177 DEDMSDSS
+177 DEDDEEMSDSN

-208 AGKDLRLISL
+208 AGKDLRLVSL
-218 CVEQIDIPAGFLL
+218 CMEQIDIPAGFLL

-310 GVLSKGPLICWKAA
+310 GVLSKGPLICWK
-324 SLPECRSRQ
+324 ECRSRQ
-333 SSAASHSA
+333 SSATCHSM
-341 KPNSSVSPSTA
+341 KPNSSVSSTVT
-352 PESGRAN
+352 PENGTTN
-359 GYKSGFTQTDS
+359 GYKSGFIQTDS
-370 SVFSPAKSSSAVNI
+370 PILSPANSAINL
-384 SGTQDLSRNK
+384 SGAQDLTRNK
-394 NIVKPLALSVQLVG
+394 NVVKPLALSLQVVG
-408 KTFATAPL
+408 KTFAA
-416 TLRNCDVA
+416 DAA

-429 GGRNNV
+429 HGGKSSAS
-435 LSSTFSRPMPHSTS
+435 SSTPARPGNYSLS
-449 PSPACFSVDQAS
+449 PRPSYASGDQAT
-461 MSSSGPP
+461 MFISGPP
-468 KKRHRGWSPG
+468 KKRHRGWYPG
-478 SPVPPP
+478 SPVPQP
-484 GLVVPVPTIRPLTRT
+484 GLVVPVPTVRPLSRS
-499 EPLLSVPV
+499 ESLLSAPV
-507 PQSMLTGILQ
+507 PQTPLTGILQ
-517 PQPIPAGETVIVPE
+517 PRPIPAGETVIVPE
-531 NLLNNSGIR
+531 NLLTNSGVR
-540 PVILIGYGTLP
+540 PVILI
-551 YFYGNVGDIVVSPLL
+551 
-566 VNCYK
+566 
-571 IPQLENKDLDLLGL
+571 
-585 TGGQLLSVENM
+585 
-596 ILLTI
+596 
-601 QYLVRLGPDQ
+601 GPDQ

-632 ERSLQMSGQCISV
+632 ERALQMGAQCAPV
-645 SPGQLPWLARLITS
+645 SPGQLPWLARLIAS
-659 VSQDLVHVVVTQN
+659 VSQDLVHVIVTQN

-682 RSLNEMKHQ
+682 RTLSEMRHY
-691 QRLPDYVVAICASKN
+691 QRLPDYVVAICASKI
-706 RGNEFCVVVLGQY
+706 RGNEFCVVVLGQH
-719 QSRALAEGMLTTSEF
+719 QSRALAESMLTTSEF

-751 SHFKNTSLGDDLDK
+751 SHFKTTSLGDDLDK
-765 LLEKMQ
+765 LLDKMQ
-771 QQRGDNVVIP
+771 QRRGESVVTP
-781 FNGDVSECVSS
+781 FNGDLHECVSA
-792 QEAATMVSAQ
+792 QEAAAMIPTQ
-802 DSDLD
+802 NLDLD
-807 IATFQIYQPQLTV
+807 IETFQIYQPQLTV

-835 NQSLDL
+835 SQSLDL
-841 GHFSKVDFIVIVPR
+841 GHFSKVDFIIIVPR

-915 TLFVLVHDNAH
+915 TLFVLVHDNSH
-926 IDLTSAISSSLSHGE
+926 VELTSVISGSLSHGE

-951 NCREVTEAFNLL
+951 NCREVLEAFNLL

-969 FPYALQT
+969 FPYTLQT

-991 FDNMEEMGSEEKLY
+991 LDNMEDMSCEEKLY

-1019 TSPLLRCDENFEK
+1019 TSPLLRCDETFEK

-1047 VIRCYL
+1047 VVRCYL

-1082 MDDLITA
+1082 MDDLISS
-1089 PGKNRNG
+1089 PGKTRSG
-1096 CGHMLIIRVP
+1096 RGHMLIIRVP
-1106 SVQLAMLARERL
+1106 SVQLAMLAKERL

-1132 ILLGNPASEFTVA
+1132 IILGNPASELSVA
-1145 KHFVTRLKAW
+1145 THFVARLKTW
-1155 RGNEQEDWV
+1155 RGNEPEEWT

-1181 GKDTLGE
+1181 GKDPLGE

-1213 QEVGLACCYVSKGA
+1213 QEVGLACCYVSKEV
-1227 IRGSIVALDLSEKEH
+1227 IRGPAVALDLSGKEQ
-1242 EKANISE
+1242 ERATISE

-1269 TGTSGSIAENGV
+1269 TGTSGSIMENGV
-1281 SSSSAV
+1281 SSSSAA
-1287 DKSQKQPVSLNFQN
+1287 DRSQKLSLTPSFQSPAN
-1301 VAVSSV
+1301 SMGL
-1307 DEGTY
+1307 DEGVSAGTGG
-1312 PRSTAGETLKQEC
+1312 AGETLKQEC
-1325 DSLGNQMASSTTS
+1325 DSLGPQMASSTTS
-1338 KLSSSSVART
+1338 KPSSSSSSSSSGPRAVS
-1348 FRWPSQS
+1348 WPGQLPQG
-1355 VKECKT
+1355 CRG
-1361 LHAALPRIVIM
+1361 LHAALPPIVIL
-1372 SKAAYCLL
+1372 SKAAYSLL
-1380 GSQKSGH
+1380 GSQRGGK
-1387 LPSSSSLLPHAD
+1387 PPTSSSLLPHAD
-1399 VSWLSSLR
+1399 VAWVSSLR
-1407 PLLPKDMN
+1407 PLLHKDMSS
-1415 GEEQSLYYRQWT
+1415 EEQSLYYRQWT
-1427 TARQH
+1427 SARQH
-1432 HVDYNNQSESAGLRS
+1432 HADFSNQPDPASGARAC
-1447 FHPRRLLLTGPPQVG
+1447 HPRRLLLTGPPQVG

-1488 EEEIN
+1488 EGEIN
-1493 ANSTE
+1493 ADH
-1498 SSEITQSSN
+1498 SECSGVSQAEGEP
-1507 DHWPDVE
+1507 WPDIE
-1514 IFSKI
+1514 SFSKMP
-1519 TFDLSVHDTKYGSM
+1519 FDVSVHDPKYSLM
-1533 SPVYTEQLS
+1533 SLVYTEKLAG
-1542 RVKQEASKETK
+1542 VKQEAIKDSK
-1553 VEEPRKRET
+1553 VEEPRKRGT
-1562 VSMMLTKYS
+1562 VSMMLTKYA

-1578 CEQCHQYMDINPAA
+1578 CEQCHQYMDCTSAS
-1592 QMTDSTLHAFTFS
+1592 QMSDSTLHAFTFS

-1612 VQLHF
+1612 VQLYF

-1624 NHFVFSKQGKHLES
+1624 SHFVFSKQGKHLES

-1643 VSDKQNL
+1643 VSDKNL

-1672 YHAMEGISHL
+1672 FHAMEGISHL

-1764 HSVQEQSSQSMEPGS
+1764 HSVQDQTSQPMEAGVS
-1779 TSKNVSLKSVLQHI
+1779 SKNVSLKSVLQHI
-1793 EATPKIVHYAILGI
+1793 EATPKIIHYAILGI
-1807 QKWNSKLNSRGSK
+1807 QKWSSKLTSQSLK
-1820 PPFSRCHV
+1820 APFSRCHV
-1828 HDFILLNVDLT
+1828 HDFILLNIDLT
-1839 QNVQYDLNR
+1839 QNVQYDFNR

-1875 MKKHIQVGGQKDFAI
+1875 MKKHVQVGGQRDFII
-1890 KPKIMVSESVAPI
+1890 KPKIMVSESLAPI
-1903 IPLQYVCAPD
+1903 LPLQYVCAPD

-1927 EKFLQHATYKLF
+1927 EKFLQHASYKLF

-1947 NPVLAIDCYL
+1947 SPVLAIDCYL

-1967 VSSRPHSI
+1967 ISSRPHSS
-1975 NVNCEGVYFSGLLL
+1975 NVNCEGVFFSGLLL

-2038 LRDEFQTANCIDD
+2038 LRDEFQTANSSDD
-2051 KPLYFLTGRHI
+2051 KPLYFLTGRHV

>member
-163 SNNQTVNEMEDEEE
+163 SNNQTVNEMEDDEE

-1361 LHAALPRIVIM
+1361 LHAALPRIVVV

>member
-1 MRNPA
+1 
-6 GASSLISFSVIWDWK
+6 
-21 LREGS
+21 
-26 SDEDSLAEVF
+26 
-36 DDRTALVP
+36 
-44 YFTGCLRTLNDLDN
+44 
-58 VAAGYPK
+58 
-65 LLATTLNHE
+65 
-74 CISKRLKEYK
+74 
-84 KIMGNSYAGQLK
+84 MGNSYAGQLK
-96 SARFEEALHNSIEAS
+96 SAQFEEALHNSIEAS

-131 QPPFLPE
+131 QHPFSSA
-138 DVKPKVEELDKEL
+138 DVKPKVEDLDKDL

-163 SNNQTVNEMEDEEE
+163 SNNLTVNEMED
-177 DEDMSDSS
+177 DEDDEEMSDSN

-208 AGKDLRLISL
+208 AGKDLRLVSL
-218 CVEQIDIPAGFLL
+218 CMEQIDIPAGFLL

-310 GVLSKGPLICWKAA
+310 GVLSKGPLICWK
-324 SLPECRSRQ
+324 ECRSRQ
-333 SSAASHSA
+333 SSATCHSM
-341 KPNSSVSPSTA
+341 KPNSSVSSTVT
-352 PESGRAN
+352 PENGTTN
-359 GYKSGFTQTDS
+359 GYKSGFIQTD
-370 SVFSPAKSSSAVNI
+370 A
-384 SGTQDLSRNK
+384 
-394 NIVKPLALSVQLVG
+394 
-408 KTFATAPL
+408 
-416 TLRNCDVA
+416 A

-429 GGRNNV
+429 HGGKSSAS
-435 LSSTFSRPMPHSTS
+435 SSTPARPGNYSLS
-449 PSPACFSVDQAS
+449 PRPSYASGDQATIFI
-461 MSSSGPP
+461 SGPP
-468 KKRHRGWSPG
+468 KKRHRGWYPG
-478 SPVPPP
+478 SPVPQP
-484 GLVVPVPTIRPLTRT
+484 GLVVPVPTVRPLSRS
-499 EPLLSVPV
+499 ESLLSAPV
-507 PQSMLTGILQ
+507 PQTPLTGILQ
-517 PQPIPAGETVIVPE
+517 PRPIPAGETVIVPE
-531 NLLNNSGIR
+531 NLLTNSGVR

-571 IPQLENKDLDLLGL
+571 IPQLENKDLEHLGL
-585 TGGQLLSVENM
+585 TGSQLLSVENM

-632 ERSLQMSGQCISV
+632 ERALQMGAQCTPV
-645 SPGQLPWLARLITS
+645 SPGQLPWLARLIAS
-659 VSQDLVHVVVTQN
+659 VSQDLVHVIVTQN

-682 RSLNEMKHQ
+682 RTLSEMRHY
-691 QRLPDYVVAICASKN
+691 QRLPDYVVAICASKI
-706 RGNEFCVVVLGQY
+706 RGNEFCVVVLGQH
-719 QSRALAEGMLTTSEF
+719 QSRALAESMLTTSEF

-751 SHFKNTSLGDDLDK
+751 SHFKTTSLGDDLDK
-765 LLEKMQ
+765 LLDKMQ
-771 QQRGDNVVIP
+771 QRRGESVVTP
-781 FNGDVSECVSS
+781 FNGDLHECVSA
-792 QEAATMVSAQ
+792 QEAAAMIPTQ
-802 DSDLD
+802 NLDLD
-807 IATFQIYQPQLTV
+807 NETFQIYQPQLTV

-835 NQSLDL
+835 SQSLDL
-841 GHFSKVDFIVIVPR
+841 GHFSKVDFIIIVPR

-915 TLFVLVHDNAH
+915 TLFVLVHDNSH
-926 IDLTSAISSSLSHGE
+926 VELTSVISGSLSHGE

-951 NCREVTEAFNLL
+951 NCREVLEAFNLL

-969 FPYALQT
+969 FPYTLQT

-991 FDNMEEMGSEEKLY
+991 LDNMEDMSCEEKLY

-1019 TSPLLRCDENFEK
+1019 TSPLLRCDETFEK

-1047 VIRCYL
+1047 VVRCYL

-1082 MDDLITA
+1082 MDDLISS
-1089 PGKNRNG
+1089 PGKTRSG
-1096 CGHMLIIRVP
+1096 RGHMLIIRVP
-1106 SVQLAMLARERL
+1106 SVQLAMLAKERL

-1132 ILLGNPASEFTVA
+1132 IILGNPASELSVA
-1145 KHFVTRLKAW
+1145 THFVARLKTW
-1155 RGNEQEDWV
+1155 RGNEPEEWT

-1181 GKDTLGE
+1181 GKDPLGE

-1213 QEVGLACCYVSKGA
+1213 QEVGLACCYVSKEV
-1227 IRGSIVALDLSEKEH
+1227 IRGSAVALDLSGKEH
-1242 EKANISE
+1242 ERAATSE
-1249 NDSDELLI
+1249 NDADELLI

-1269 TGTSGSIAENGV
+1269 TGTSGSIMENGV
-1281 SSSSAV
+1281 SSSSTA
-1287 DKSQKQPVSLNFQN
+1287 DKSQKLSLTPTFQSPAN
-1301 VAVSSV
+1301 SV
-1307 DEGTY
+1307 GLDEGVSAGTGG
-1312 PRSTAGETLKQEC
+1312 AGETLKQEC
-1325 DSLGNQMASSTTS
+1325 DSLGPQMASSTTS
-1338 KLSSSSVART
+1338 KPPSSSSSSSGPRALS
-1348 FRWPSQS
+1348 WPGQPTHS
-1355 VKECKT
+1355 CRG
-1361 LHAALPRIVIM
+1361 LHAALPPIVIV
-1372 SKAAYCLL
+1372 SKAAYSLL
-1380 GSQKSGH
+1380 GSQRGGK
-1387 LPSSSSLLPHAD
+1387 PPASSSLLPHAD
-1399 VSWLSSLR
+1399 VAWVSSLR
-1407 PLLPKDMN
+1407 PLLHKDMSS
-1415 GEEQSLYYRQWT
+1415 EEQSLYYRQWT
-1427 TARQH
+1427 SARQH
-1432 HVDYNNQSESAGLRS
+1432 HADFSNQPDPVSGARAC
-1447 FHPRRLLLTGPPQVG
+1447 HPRRLLLTGPPQVG

-1488 EEEIN
+1488 EGEIN
-1493 ANSTE
+1493 THHGE
-1498 SSEITQSSN
+1498 SSGVSQSEGEP
-1507 DHWPDVE
+1507 WPDIE
-1514 IFSKI
+1514 SFSKI
-1519 TFDLSVHDTKYGSM
+1519 PFDVSVHDPKYSLM
-1533 SPVYTEQLS
+1533 SLVYTEKLAG
-1542 RVKQEASKETK
+1542 VKQEALKDSK
-1553 VEEPRKRET
+1553 VEEPRKRGT
-1562 VSMMLTKYS
+1562 VSMMLTKYA

-1578 CEQCHQYMDINPAA
+1578 CEQCHQYMDCTSAS
-1592 QMTDSTLHAFTFS
+1592 QMSDSTLHAFTFS

-1612 VQLHF
+1612 VQLYF

-1624 NHFVFSKQGKHLES
+1624 SHFVFSKQGKHLES

-1643 VSDKQNL
+1643 VSDKNL

-1672 YHAMEGISHL
+1672 FHAMEGISHL

-1764 HSVQEQSSQSMEPGS
+1764 HSVQDQTSQPMEAGVS
-1779 TSKNVSLKSVLQHI
+1779 SKNVSLKSVLQHI
-1793 EATPKIVHYAILGI
+1793 EATPKIIHYAILGI
-1807 QKWNSKLNSRGSK
+1807 QKWSSKLTSQSLK
-1820 PPFSRCHV
+1820 APFSRCHV
-1828 HDFILLNVDLT
+1828 HDFILLNTDLT
-1839 QNVQYDLNR
+1839 QNVQYDFNR

-1875 MKKHIQVGGQKDFAI
+1875 MKKHVQVGGQRDFII
-1890 KPKIMVSESVAPI
+1890 KPKIMVSESLAPI
-1903 IPLQYVCAPD
+1903 LPLQYVCAPD

-1927 EKFLQHATYKLF
+1927 EKFLQHASYKLF

-1947 NPVLAIDCYL
+1947 SPVLAIDCYL

-1967 VSSRPHSI
+1967 ISSRPHSS
-1975 NVNCEGVYFSGLLL
+1975 NVNCEGVFFSGLLL

-2038 LRDEFQTANCIDD
+2038 LRDEFQTANSSDD
-2051 KPLYFLTGRHI
+2051 KPLYFLTGRHV

>member
-1 MRNPA
+1 
-6 GASSLISFSVIWDWK
+6 
-21 LREGS
+21 
-26 SDEDSLAEVF
+26 
-36 DDRTALVP
+36 
-44 YFTGCLRTLNDLDN
+44 
-58 VAAGYPK
+58 
-65 LLATTLNHE
+65 
-74 CISKRLKEYK
+74 
-84 KIMGNSYAGQLK
+84 MGNSYAGQLK

-131 QPPFLPE
+131 QHPFSSA
-138 DVKPKVEELDKEL
+138 DVKPKVEDLDKDL
-151 VHRYTQNGSLDF
+151 VNRYTQNGSLDF
-163 SNNQTVNEMEDEEE
+163 SNNLTVNEMED
-177 DEDMSDSS
+177 DEDDEEMSDSN

-208 AGKDLRLISL
+208 AGKDLRLVSL
-218 CVEQIDIPAGFLL
+218 CMEQIDIPAGFLL

-310 GVLSKGPLICWKAA
+310 GVLSKGPLICWK
-324 SLPECRSRQ
+324 ECRSRQ
-333 SSAASHSA
+333 SSASCHSI
-341 KPNSSVSPSTA
+341 KPSSSVSSTVT
-352 PESGRAN
+352 PENGTTN

-370 SVFSPAKSSSAVNI
+370 PILSPANSAINL
-384 SGTQDLSRNK
+384 SGAQDLTRNK
-394 NIVKPLALSVQLVG
+394 NVVKPLALSLQVVG
-408 KTFATAPL
+408 KTFAA
-416 TLRNCDVA
+416 DAA

-429 GGRNNV
+429 HGGKGSAS
-435 LSSTFSRPMPHSTS
+435 SSTPAHTGNYSLSPRPSYAS
-449 PSPACFSVDQAS
+449 GDQAT
-461 MSSSGPP
+461 MFISGPP
-468 KKRHRGWSPG
+468 KKRHRGWYPG
-478 SPVPPP
+478 SPLPQP
-484 GLVVPVPTIRPLTRT
+484 GLVVPVPTVRPLSRT
-499 EPLLSVPV
+499 EPLLSAPV
-507 PQSMLTGILQ
+507 PQTPLTGILQ
-517 PQPIPAGETVIVPE
+517 PRPIPAGETVIVPE
-531 NLLNNSGIR
+531 NLLSNSGVR

-571 IPQLENKDLDLLGL
+571 IPQLENKDLEQLGL
-585 TGGQLLSVENM
+585 TGSQFLSVENM

-601 QYLVRLGPDQ
+601 QYLVRLGQ
-611 IPLREEFE
+611 
-619 QIMLKAMQEFTLR
+619 
-632 ERSLQMSGQCISV
+632 
-645 SPGQLPWLARLITS
+645 
-659 VSQDLVHVVVTQN
+659 H
-672 SLAEGISETL
+672 
-682 RSLNEMKHQ
+682 
-691 QRLPDYVVAICASKN
+691 
-706 RGNEFCVVVLGQY
+706 
-719 QSRALAEGMLTTSEF
+719 QSRALAESMLTTS
-734 LKEISYEL
+734 
-742 ITGKVSFLA
+742 
-751 SHFKNTSLGDDLDK
+751 DDLDK

-771 QQRGDNVVIP
+771 QRRGDSVVTP
-781 FNGDVSECVSS
+781 FNGDLNECVSP
-792 QEAATMVSAQ
+792 QEAAAMIPTQ
-802 DSDLD
+802 NLDLD
-807 IATFQIYQPQLTV
+807 NETFQIYQPQLTV

-835 NQSLDL
+835 SQSLDL
-841 GHFSKVDFIVIVPR
+841 GHFSKVDFIIIVPR

-876 GLEENGTAYQRA
+876 GLEENGTAHQRA

-915 TLFVLVHDNAH
+915 TLFVLVHDNSH
-926 IDLTSAISSSLSHGE
+926 VELTSVISGSLSHGE

-951 NCREVTEAFNLL
+951 NCREVLEAFNLL

-969 FPYALQT
+969 FPYTLQT

-991 FDNMEEMGSEEKLY
+991 LDTGEDVGCEEKLY

-1019 TSPLLRCDENFEK
+1019 TSPLLRCDETFEK

-1047 VIRCYL
+1047 VVRCYL

-1082 MDDLITA
+1082 MDDLISS
-1089 PGKNRNG
+1089 PGKNKSGR
-1096 CGHMLIIRVP
+1096 GHMLIIRVP
-1106 SVQLAMLARERL
+1106 SVQLAMLAKERL

-1132 ILLGNPASEFTVA
+1132 IILGNPATELSVA
-1145 KHFVTRLKAW
+1145 THFVARLKSW
-1155 RGNEQEDWV
+1155 RGSEPEEWI
-1164 PRTYQDLEGLPC
+1164 PRTYQDLDGLPC

-1181 GKDTLGE
+1181 GKDPLGE

-1213 QEVGLACCYVSKGA
+1213 QEVGLACCYVSKEV
-1227 IRGSIVALDLSEKEH
+1227 IRGPTVALDLSGKEQ
-1242 EKANISE
+1242 ERAAVSE

-1269 TGTSGSIAENGV
+1269 TGTSGSIMENGV
-1281 SSSSAV
+1281 SSSSTA
-1287 DKSQKQPVSLNFQN
+1287 DKSQKQSLTPSFQSP
-1301 VAVSSV
+1301 ATSLGL
-1307 DEGTY
+1307 DEGV
-1312 PRSTAGETLKQEC
+1312 SASSAGAGAGETLKQEC
-1325 DSLGNQMASSTTS
+1325 DSLAPQMASSTTS
-1338 KLSSSSVART
+1338 KPPSSSSGPRT
-1348 FRWPSQS
+1348 LPWQGQPIRGCRGP
-1355 VKECKT
+1355 
-1361 LHAALPRIVIM
+1361 HAALPPVVIL
-1372 SKAAYCLL
+1372 SKAAYSLL
-1380 GSQKSGH
+1380 GSQKSGK

-1399 VSWLSSLR
+1399 VAWVSSLR
-1407 PLLPKDMN
+1407 PLLNKDMSS
-1415 GEEQSLYYRQWT
+1415 EEQSLYYRQWT
-1427 TARQH
+1427 SARQH
-1432 HVDYNNQSESAGLRS
+1432 HADYSNQLDPASGTRN

-1493 ANSTE
+1493 TDHSE
-1498 SSEITQSSN
+1498 SSEVSQSEGEP
-1507 DHWPDVE
+1507 WPDIE
-1514 IFSKI
+1514 SFSKMP
-1519 TFDLSVHDTKYGSM
+1519 FDVSVHDPKYTLM
-1533 SPVYTEQLS
+1533 SLVYTEKLAG
-1542 RVKQEASKETK
+1542 VKQEVIKESKA
-1553 VEEPRKRET
+1553 EEPRKRET
-1562 VSMMLTKYS
+1562 VSIMLTKYA

-1578 CEQCHQYMDINPAA
+1578 CEQCRQYMDFTSAS
-1592 QMTDSTLHAFTFS
+1592 QMSDSTLHAFTFS

-1612 VQLHF
+1612 VQLYF

-1624 NHFVFSKQGKHLES
+1624 SHFVFSKQGKHLES

-1643 VSDKQNL
+1643 VSDKNL

-1672 YHAMEGISHL
+1672 FHAMEGISHL

-1739 ELGVKRQCVWPFIVV
+1739 ELGIKRQCVWPFIVM

-1764 HSVQEQSSQSMEPGS
+1764 HSVQEPSSQPVEVAVS
-1779 TSKNVSLKSVLQHI
+1779 SKNVSLKTVLQHI

-1807 QKWNSKLNSRGSK
+1807 QKWSSKLTSQSLK
-1820 PPFSRCHV
+1820 APFSRCHV
-1828 HDFILLNVDLT
+1828 HDFILLNIDLT
-1839 QNVQYDLNR
+1839 QNVQYDFNR

-1875 MKKHIQVGGQKDFAI
+1875 MKKHVQVGGQRDFII
-1890 KPKIMVSESVAPI
+1890 KPKIMVSESLAPI
-1903 IPLQYVCAPD
+1903 LPLQYICAPD

-1927 EKFLQHATYKLF
+1927 EKFLQHASYKLF
-1939 PKAIHNFK
+1939 PKAIHNFRS
-1947 NPVLAIDCYL
+1947 PVLAIDCYL

-1967 VSSRPHSI
+1967 ISSRPHSS
-1975 NVNCEGVYFSGLLL
+1975 NVNCEGVFFSGLLL

-2038 LRDEFQTANCIDD
+2038 LRDEFQTANSSED
-2051 KPLYFLTGRHI
+2051 KPLYFLTGRHV

>member
-1 MRNPA
+1 
-6 GASSLISFSVIWDWK
+6 
-21 LREGS
+21 
-26 SDEDSLAEVF
+26 
-36 DDRTALVP
+36 
-44 YFTGCLRTLNDLDN
+44 
-58 VAAGYPK
+58 
-65 LLATTLNHE
+65 
-74 CISKRLKEYK
+74 
-84 KIMGNSYAGQLK
+84 MGNSYAGQLK

-138 DVKPKVEELDKEL
+138 GNHENVKPKVEELDKEL
-151 VHRYTQNGSLDF
+151 VHRYSQNGNLDF
-163 SNNQTVNEMEDEEE
+163 STNQTVNEMEDEEE

-196 PEGSCTTDGFCQ
+196 PEGSCTTD
-208 AGKDLRLISL
+208 
-218 CVEQIDIPAGFLL
+218 
-231 VGAKSPNLP
+231 
-240 EHILVCAVDKRF
+240 
-252 LPDDHGKNALLG
+252 
-264 FSGNCIGCGER
+264 
-275 GFRYFTE
+275 
-282 FSNHINLKLTTQPK
+282 
-296 KQKHLKYYLVRSSQ
+296 
-310 GVLSKGPLICWKAA
+310 
-324 SLPECRSRQ
+324 
-333 SSAASHSA
+333 
-341 KPNSSVSPSTA
+341 
-352 PESGRAN
+352 
-359 GYKSGFTQTDS
+359 DS
-370 SVFSPAKSSSAVNI
+370 SVFSPAKSSSAVNL
-384 SGTQDLSRNK
+384 SGTQDPSRNK
-394 NIVKPLALSVQLVG
+394 SVVKPLALSVQLVG
-408 KTFATAPL
+408 KAFSAAPL
-416 TLRNCDVA
+416 SLRANDVA
-424 NGNSS
+424 NGNAN
-429 GGRNNV
+429 GGRNSV
-435 LSSTFSRPMPHSTS
+435 LSSTVSRPMPHSTS
-449 PSPACFSVDQAS
+449 PSPGSAAGDQAS

-484 GLVVPVPTIRPLTRT
+484 GLAVPVPTIRPSTRT
-499 EPLLSVPV
+499 EPLLSAPV

-531 NLLNNSGIR
+531 NLLNNSGVR

-585 TGGQLLSVENM
+585 SSSQLLSVENM

-601 QYLVRLGPDQ
+601 QYLVQLGPDQ

-632 ERSLQMSGQCISV
+632 ERSLQMSAQCISV
-645 SPGQLPWLARLITS
+645 SPGQLPWLARLIAS
-659 VSQDLVHVVVTQN
+659 VSRDLVHVVVTQN

-691 QRLPDYVVAICASKN
+691 QKLPDYVVAICASKI

-719 QSRALAEGMLTTSEF
+719 QSRALAESMLTTSEF

-765 LLEKMQ
+765 LLEKML
-771 QQRGDNVVIP
+771 QQRGESVIIP

-792 QEAATMVSAQ
+792 QEAIAMVSTQ
-802 DSDLD
+802 EPDLD
-807 IATFQIYQPQLTV
+807 VDTFQIYQPQLTV

-835 NQSLDL
+835 NQTLDL

-876 GLEENGTAYQRA
+876 GLEDNGTAYQRA

-926 IDLTSAISSSLSHGE
+926 VDLTSAISSSLSHGE

-951 NCREVTEAFNLL
+951 NCREVLEAFNLL

-969 FPYALQT
+969 FPHALQT

-991 FDNMEEMGSEEKLY
+991 FDTVDDAASEDKLY
-1005 FGLNEYSKSLQWGI
+1005 FGLNEYSKSLQWGV
-1019 TSPLLRCDENFEK
+1019 TSPLLRCDETFEK

-1053 LIQQYSEALM
+1053 LIQQYSQALM

-1082 MDDLITA
+1082 MDDLITS
-1089 PGKNRNG
+1089 PGKDKNG
-1096 CGHMLIIRVP
+1096 CGHMLVIRVP
-1106 SVQLAMLARERL
+1106 SVQLAMLAKERL

-1132 ILLGNPASEFTVA
+1132 ILLGNPASELAVA

-1155 RGNEQEDWV
+1155 RGNEQEDWI

-1181 GKDTLGE
+1181 GKDPLGE

-1213 QEVGLACCYVSKGA
+1213 QEVGLACCYVSKEA
-1227 IRGSIVALDLSEKEH
+1227 IQGPIVALDLSEKEH
-1242 EKANISE
+1242 EKANGSE

-1257 DLERPQS
+1257 DLDRPQS

-1269 TGTSGSIAENGV
+1269 TGTSGSLADNGV
-1281 SSSSAV
+1281 SSSSAA
-1287 DKSQKQPVSLNFQN
+1287 DKSQKQAPSLNFQT
-1301 VAVSSV
+1301 VVHSSV

-1312 PRSTAGETLKQEC
+1312 PGFTAGETLKQEC

-1338 KLSSSSVART
+1338 KLSSLSSVSQT
-1348 FRWPSQS
+1348 FRWPAHSAKDS
-1355 VKECKT
+1355 KA
-1361 LHAALPRIVIM
+1361 LRAALPRIVIL

-1380 GSQKSGH
+1380 SSQKSGN

-1407 PLLPKDMN
+1407 PLLHKDMN
-1415 GEEQSLYYRQWT
+1415 SEEQSLYYRQWT
-1427 TARQH
+1427 AARQH
-1432 HVDYNNQSESAGLRS
+1432 HADFSNQGETSGSRS

-1493 ANSTE
+1493 ANHTE
-1498 SSEITQSSN
+1498 NSEITQSSN
-1507 DHWPDVE
+1507 DHWPDIE
-1514 IFSKI
+1514 IFSKMS
-1519 TFDLSVHDTKYGSM
+1519 FDLNVHDPKYRTV
-1533 SPVYTEQLS
+1533 SPVYTEQLA
-1542 RVKQEASKETK
+1542 RVKQETSKETK
-1553 VEEPRKRET
+1553 SEEPKKRET
-1562 VSMMLTKYS
+1562 VSMMLTKYA

-1578 CEQCHQYMDINPAA
+1578 CEQCHQYMDINPTA
-1592 QMTDSTLHAFTFS
+1592 QISDSTLHAFTFS

-1643 VSDKQNL
+1643 VSDKNL

-1754 MDDSCVLWNI
+1754 MDDSCVLWNM
-1764 HSVQEQSSQSMEPGS
+1764 HSVHEQSSQSLEPGC
-1779 TSKNVSLKSVLQHI
+1779 TSKNVSLKTVLQHI
-1793 EATPKIVHYAILGI
+1793 EATPKIVHYAILGV
-1807 QKWNSKLNSRGSK
+1807 QKWNSKLNARKSK
-1820 PPFSRCHV
+1820 APFSRCHV
-1828 HDFILLNVDLT
+1828 RDFVLLNIDLT

-1869 FNNFSL
+1869 FNNFSV
-1875 MKKHIQVGGQKDFAI
+1875 MKKHIQVGGQKDFVV
-1890 KPKIMVSESVAPI
+1890 KPKIMVSDSLAPI
-1903 IPLQYVCAPD
+1903 MPLQYVCAPD
-1913 SEHTLLAAPAQFLL
+1913 SEHTLLAAPSQFLL

-1957 NIGPEVAICY
+1957 NIGLEVAICY
-1967 VSSRPHSI
+1967 ISSRPHSV
-1975 NVNCEGVYFSGLLL
+1975 NVNCEGVFFSGLLL

-2002 KFKFLKGATLCVI
+2002 RFRFLKGATLCVI

-2038 LRDEFQTANCIDD
+2038 LRDEFQTANSSDD

>member
-1 MRNPA
+1 
-6 GASSLISFSVIWDWK
+6 
-21 LREGS
+21 
-26 SDEDSLAEVF
+26 
-36 DDRTALVP
+36 
-44 YFTGCLRTLNDLDN
+44 
-58 VAAGYPK
+58 
-65 LLATTLNHE
+65 
-74 CISKRLKEYK
+74 
-84 KIMGNSYAGQLK
+84 MGNSYAGQMK

-111 LRCSSVVPRP
+111 LRCNTVVPRP

-131 QPPFLPE
+131 QLLISPE
-138 DVKPKVEELDKEL
+138 GNQANVKPKVEELDKEL
-151 VHRYTQNGSLDF
+151 LHRYTQNGSLDF
-163 SNNQTVNEMEDEEE
+163 STSQSVNEMDEDEE
-177 DEDMSDSS
+177 DEDMSDSN
-185 SPPIPYSQKPA
+185 SPPIPYAQKPA

-208 AGKDLRLISL
+208 AGKDLRLASL
-218 CVEQIDIPAGFLL
+218 CMEQIDIPAGFLL

-252 LPDDHGKNALLG
+252 LPDEHGKNALLG

-310 GVLSKGPLICWKAA
+310 GVLSKGPLICWK
-324 SLPECRSRQ
+324 
-333 SSAASHSA
+333 
-341 KPNSSVSPSTA
+341 
-352 PESGRAN
+352 
-359 GYKSGFTQTDS
+359 DS
-370 SVFSPAKSSSAVNI
+370 SVLSPAQSSSAVNL

-394 NIVKPLALSVQLVG
+394 NIVTPLSLSVQLVG

-416 TLRNCDVA
+416 SLRTTDVVSGS
-424 NGNSS
+424 NN
-429 GGRNNV
+429 GGRTNV
-435 LSSTFSRPMPHSTS
+435 MSSTISRPISH
-449 PSPACFSVDQAS
+449 S
-461 MSSSGPP
+461 MSPGPSCVVGEQVTISNSGPP

-478 SPVPPP
+478 SPVPPS
-484 GLVVPVPTIRPLTRT
+484 GLVVPVPAIRPLPRA

-507 PQSMLTGILQ
+507 SQSMLTGILQ

-531 NLLNNSGIR
+531 NLLNNSGVR

-571 IPQLENKDLDLLGL
+571 IPQLDNKDLDLFGL
-585 TGGQLLSVENM
+585 TGSQLLSVENM
-596 ILLTI
+596 IILTI
-601 QYLVRLGPDQ
+601 QYLVRLGPDK

-632 ERSLQMSGQCISV
+632 EQSLQMSAQCISL
-645 SPGQLPWLARLITS
+645 SPVQLPWLARLIAS
-659 VSQDLVHVVVTQN
+659 VSQDLVHVVITQN

-682 RSLNEMKHQ
+682 RSLSEMKRQ
-691 QRLPDYVVAICASKN
+691 QRLPDYVVAICTSKI

-719 QSRALAEGMLTTSEF
+719 QSRALAESMLTTSEF

-751 SHFKNTSLGDDLDK
+751 THFKNTSLGDELDK
-765 LLEKMQ
+765 LLETMQ
-771 QQRGDNVVIP
+771 QRRGDNVVIP
-781 FNGDVSECVSS
+781 FNGDVNECVSS
-792 QEAATMVSAQ
+792 QEAAAMVSTQ
-802 DSDLD
+802 ELDLD
-807 IATFQIYQPQLTV
+807 TETFQIYQPQLTI

-841 GHFSKVDFIVIVPR
+841 GHFSKVDFIVVVPR

-862 TLQRIR
+862 TIQRIQ

-876 GLEENGTAYQRA
+876 GLEENGTAYHRA
-888 EKYVVRLDNEIQTK
+888 EKYVVRLDNEIQSK
-902 FEVFMRRVKQNPY
+902 FDLFMRRVKQNPY

-926 IDLTSAISSSLSHGE
+926 VDLTSAISSSLTHGE

-951 NCREVTEAFNLL
+951 NCREVLEAFNLL

-976 QQSRISSSNE
+976 LQSRISSSNE

-991 FDNMEEMGSEEKLY
+991 FGNMEELSRDEKLY

-1019 TSPLLRCDENFEK
+1019 TSPLLRCDETFEK

-1053 LIQQYSEALM
+1053 LIQQYLEALM
-1063 ALTTMA
+1063 ALTTMV

-1082 MDDLITA
+1082 MDDIITA
-1089 PGKNRNG
+1089 PGKDKNG
-1096 CGHMLIIRVP
+1096 RGHMLVIRIP
-1106 SVQLAMLARERL
+1106 SVQLAMLAKERL
-1118 QEVRDKLGLQYRFE
+1118 QEARDKLGLQYRFE
-1132 ILLGNPASEFTVA
+1132 IILGNPASELIVA
-1145 KHFVTRLKAW
+1145 KHFVKRLKAW
-1155 RGNEQEDWV
+1155 RGNEREDWC
-1164 PRTYQDLEGLPC
+1164 PHTYQDLEGLPC
-1176 IVILT
+1176 IVVLT
-1181 GKDTLGE
+1181 GKDPLGE

-1213 QEVGLACCYVSKGA
+1213 QEVGLACCYVSRET
-1227 IRGSIVALDLSEKEH
+1227 IRGPIIALDLSEKEQ
-1242 EKANISE
+1242 EKSHVGE
-1249 NDSDELLI
+1249 NDADELLI

-1269 TGTSGSIAENGV
+1269 TGTSGSVTENGV
-1281 SSSSAV
+1281 SSSSAA
-1287 DKSQKQPVSLNFQN
+1287 DKSQKPTAPLNFQN
-1301 VAVSSV
+1301 VANSSV
-1307 DEGTY
+1307 DEGFT
-1312 PRSTAGETLKQEC
+1312 TGVTMKQEC
-1325 DSLGNQMASSTTS
+1325 DSLGNQIASSTTS
-1338 KLSSSSVART
+1338 KLSASSSVSQT
-1348 FRWPSQS
+1348 FRWSSQS
-1355 VKECKT
+1355 MKGCKT
-1361 LHAALPRIVIM
+1361 LRVSLPRIVIL
-1372 SKAAYCLL
+1372 SKAAYSLL
-1380 GSQKSGH
+1380 GPQKSGQQ
-1387 LPSSSSLLPHAD
+1387 PFSSSLLPHAD
-1399 VSWLSSLR
+1399 VSWVSSLR
-1407 PLLPKDMN
+1407 PLLHKDMTT
-1415 GEEQSLYYRQWT
+1415 EDQSLYYRQWT
-1427 TARQH
+1427 AARQH
-1432 HVDYNNQSESAGLRS
+1432 HADYSNHSESSNSRS

-1488 EEEIN
+1488 EEDIN
-1493 ANSTE
+1493 NYNTE
-1498 SSEITQSSN
+1498 DHEVAQSSN
-1507 DHWPDVE
+1507 DQWPDVE
-1514 IFSKI
+1514 IISKMS
-1519 TFDLSVHDTKYGSM
+1519 FDLSIHDPKYTLM
-1533 SPVYTEQLS
+1533 SPVYTEQLQRIKQEQSKES
-1542 RVKQEASKETK
+1542 RV
-1553 VEEPRKRET
+1553 EESRKRNT
-1562 VSMMLTKYS
+1562 VSMMLTKYA

-1578 CEQCHQYMDINPAA
+1578 CEQCHQYMDVNPSAP
-1592 QMTDSTLHAFTFS
+1592 MSDSTLHAFTFS

-1612 VQLHF
+1612 IQLHF

-1624 NHFVFSKQGKHLES
+1624 SYFVFSNQGKHLES

-1643 VSDKQNL
+1643 VSDKNL

-1672 YHAMEGISHL
+1672 YHAMEGINHL

-1754 MDDSCVLWNI
+1754 MDDSCVLWNS
-1764 HSVQEQSSQSMEPGS
+1764 HGVPEQSSQSMDQGT
-1779 TSKNVSLKSVLQHI
+1779 TSKNVSLKSILQHI

-1807 QKWNSKLNSRGSK
+1807 QKWNSKLNSRTTKLS
-1820 PPFSRCHV
+1820 FSRCHI
-1828 HDFILLNVDLT
+1828 HDFILLNIDLT

-1863 GLLICR
+1863 GLLICC
-1869 FNNFSL
+1869 FNKFSL
-1875 MKKHIQVGGQKDFAI
+1875 MKKHIQVGGQKDFVI
-1890 KPKIMVSESVAPI
+1890 KPKIMVSEILTPI
-1903 IPLQYVCAPD
+1903 MPLQYVCAPD

-1939 PKAIHNFK
+1939 PKAIHNFR

-1957 NIGPEVAICY
+1957 NIGPEVALCY
-1967 VSSRPHSI
+1967 VSSRPHSV
-1975 NVNCEGVYFSGLLL
+1975 NVSYEGVFFSGLLL
-1989 YLCDSFVGADLLK
+1989 YLCDSFVGADFLK

-2038 LRDEFQTANCIDD
+2038 LRDEFQTANSSDD

>member
-1 MRNPA
+1 
-6 GASSLISFSVIWDWK
+6 
-21 LREGS
+21 
-26 SDEDSLAEVF
+26 
-36 DDRTALVP
+36 
-44 YFTGCLRTLNDLDN
+44 
-58 VAAGYPK
+58 
-65 LLATTLNHE
+65 
-74 CISKRLKEYK
+74 
-84 KIMGNSYAGQLK
+84 MGNSYAGQLK

-208 AGKDLRLISL
+208 AGKDLRLVSL
-218 CVEQIDIPAGFLL
+218 CMEQIDIPAGFLL

-310 GVLSKGPLICWKAA
+310 GVLSKGPLICWK
-324 SLPECRSRQ
+324 ECRSRQ

-341 KPNSSVSPSTA
+341 KPNSSVSPSTT
-352 PESGRAN
+352 PESRRAN

-416 TLRNCDVA
+416 TLRNSDVA

-449 PSPACFSVDQAS
+449 PSPGCFSVDQAS

-585 TGGQLLSVENM
+585 TGAQLLSVENM

-601 QYLVRLGPDQ
+601 QYLVRLG
-611 IPLREEFE
+611 
-619 QIMLKAMQEFTLR
+619 
-632 ERSLQMSGQCISV
+632 
-645 SPGQLPWLARLITS
+645 
-659 VSQDLVHVVVTQN
+659 
-672 SLAEGISETL
+672 
-682 RSLNEMKHQ
+682 
-691 QRLPDYVVAICASKN
+691 
-706 RGNEFCVVVLGQY
+706 QY
-719 QSRALAEGMLTTSEF
+719 QSRALAESMLTTSEF

-765 LLEKMQ
+765 LLEKMK

-781 FNGDVSECVSS
+781 FSGDVNECVSS
-792 QEAATMVSAQ
+792 QEAAAMVSTQ

-807 IATFQIYQPQLTV
+807 IDTFQIYQPQLTV

-841 GHFSKVDFIVIVPR
+841 GHFSKVDFIIIVPR

-926 IDLTSAISSSLSHGE
+926 VDLTSAISSSLTHGE

-976 QQSRISSSNE
+976 QQSRISSNNE

-991 FDNMEEMGSEEKLY
+991 FDNMEEIGSEEKLY

-1082 MDDLITA
+1082 MDDLITS

-1213 QEVGLACCYVSKGA
+1213 QEVGLACCYVSKEA

-1281 SSSSAV
+1281 SSSSAA
-1287 DKSQKQPVSLNFQN
+1287 DKSQKQPASLNFQN
-1301 VAVSSV
+1301 VAVSTV

-1312 PRSTAGETLKQEC
+1312 PRFTAGETLKQEC

-1338 KLSSSSVART
+1338 KLSSSSVTRT

-1361 LHAALPRIVIM
+1361 LHAALPRIVIL

-1399 VSWLSSLR
+1399 VSWLRSLR

-1432 HVDYNNQSESAGLRS
+1432 HADYNNQSETAGSKS

-1493 ANSTE
+1493 TSSTE

-1507 DHWPDVE
+1507 DHWPDIE

-1542 RVKQEASKETK
+1542 RVKQEANKETK

-1764 HSVQEQSSQSMEPGS
+1764 HSVQEQSSSSMEPGN
-1779 TSKNVSLKSVLQHI
+1779 TNKNVSLKSVLQHI

-1890 KPKIMVSESVAPI
+1890 KPKIMVSESMAPI
-1903 IPLQYVCAPD
+1903 MPLQYVCAPD

-1975 NVNCEGVYFSGLLL
+1975 NVNCEGVFFSGLLL

-2038 LRDEFQTANCIDD
+2038 LRDEFQTANSIDD

>member
-1 MRNPA
+1 
-6 GASSLISFSVIWDWK
+6 
-21 LREGS
+21 
-26 SDEDSLAEVF
+26 
-36 DDRTALVP
+36 
-44 YFTGCLRTLNDLDN
+44 
-58 VAAGYPK
+58 
-65 LLATTLNHE
+65 
-74 CISKRLKEYK
+74 
-84 KIMGNSYAGQLK
+84 MGNSYAGQLK

-131 QPPFLPE
+131 QHPFSSA
-138 DVKPKVEELDKEL
+138 DVKPKVEELDKDL
-151 VHRYTQNGSLDF
+151 VHRCTQNGSLDF
-163 SNNQTVNEMEDEEE
+163 SNTLTVNEMED
-177 DEDMSDSS
+177 DEDDEEMSDSN

-208 AGKDLRLISL
+208 AGKDLRLVSL
-218 CVEQIDIPAGFLL
+218 CMEQIDIPAGFLL

-310 GVLSKGPLICWKAA
+310 GVLSKGPLICWK
-324 SLPECRSRQ
+324 ECRSRQ
-333 SSAASHSA
+333 SSATCHSI
-341 KPNSSVSPSTA
+341 KPNSSVSSTVT
-352 PESGRAN
+352 PENGTTN
-359 GYKSGFTQTDS
+359 GYKSGFIQTDS
-370 SVFSPAKSSSAVNI
+370 PILSPANSAINL
-384 SGTQDLSRNK
+384 SGAQDLTRNK
-394 NIVKPLALSVQLVG
+394 NVVKPLALSLQVVG
-408 KTFATAPL
+408 KTFAA
-416 TLRNCDVA
+416 DAA

-429 GGRNNV
+429 HGGKNSAT
-435 LSSTFSRPMPHSTS
+435 SSTPVRPGNYSLS
-449 PSPACFSVDQAS
+449 PRPSYASGDQAT
-461 MSSSGPP
+461 MFISGPP
-468 KKRHRGWSPG
+468 KKRHRGWYPG
-478 SPVPPP
+478 SPVPQP
-484 GLVVPVPTIRPLTRT
+484 GLVVPVPTVRPLSRT
-499 EPLLSVPV
+499 ESLLSAPV
-507 PQSMLTGILQ
+507 PQTPLTGILQ
-517 PQPIPAGETVIVPE
+517 PRPIPAGETVIVPE
-531 NLLNNSGIR
+531 NLLSNSGIR

-571 IPQLENKDLDLLGL
+571 IPQLENKDLEQLGL
-585 TGGQLLSVENM
+585 TGSQLLSVENM

-632 ERSLQMSGQCISV
+632 ERALQMGAQWVPV
-645 SPGQLPWLARLITS
+645 SPGQLPWLARLIAS
-659 VSQDLVHVVVTQN
+659 VSQDLVHVIVTQN

-682 RSLNEMKHQ
+682 RTLSEMRHY
-691 QRLPDYVVAICASKN
+691 QRLPDYVVAICASKI
-706 RGNEFCVVVLGQY
+706 RGNEFCVVV
-719 QSRALAEGMLTTSEF
+719 
-734 LKEISYEL
+734 
-742 ITGKVSFLA
+742 
-751 SHFKNTSLGDDLDK
+751 LGDDLDK

-771 QQRGDNVVIP
+771 QRRGDSVVTP
-781 FNGDVSECVSS
+781 FNGDLNEYVSP
-792 QEAATMVSAQ
+792 QEAAAMIPTQ
-802 DSDLD
+802 NLDSDNE
-807 IATFQIYQPQLTV
+807 TFQIYQPQLTV

-835 NQSLDL
+835 SQSLDL
-841 GHFSKVDFIVIVPR
+841 GHFSKVDFIIIVPR

-868 QSGVLVDL
+868 QSVSFQALYHMVNLV
-876 GLEENGTAYQRA
+876 
-888 EKYVVRLDNEIQTK
+888 
-902 FEVFMRRVKQNPY
+902 
-915 TLFVLVHDNAH
+915 
-926 IDLTSAISSSLSHGE
+926 
-941 PSHGLADRVI
+941 HGLADRVI
-951 NCREVTEAFNLL
+951 NCREVLEAFNLL

-969 FPYALQT
+969 FPYTLQT

-991 FDNMEEMGSEEKLY
+991 LDSMEDMSCEEKLY
-1005 FGLNEYSKSLQWGI
+1005 FGLNEYSKSLLWGI
-1019 TSPLLRCDENFEK
+1019 TSPLLRCDETFEK

-1047 VIRCYL
+1047 VVRCYL

-1082 MDDLITA
+1082 MDDLISS
-1089 PGKNRNG
+1089 PGKTKSGR
-1096 CGHMLIIRVP
+1096 GHMLIIRVP
-1106 SVQLAMLARERL
+1106 SVQLAMLAKERL
-1118 QEVRDKLGLQYRFE
+1118 QEVRDRLGLQYRFE
-1132 ILLGNPASEFTVA
+1132 IILGNPASEVSVA
-1145 KHFVTRLKAW
+1145 THFVARLKTW
-1155 RGNEQEDWV
+1155 RGNEPEEWT

-1181 GKDTLGE
+1181 GKDPLGE

-1213 QEVGLACCYVSKGA
+1213 QEVGLACCYVSKEV
-1227 IRGSIVALDLSEKEH
+1227 IRGPTVALDLSGKEQ
-1242 EKANISE
+1242 ERTTVSE
-1249 NDSDELLI
+1249 NDSDELLM

-1269 TGTSGSIAENGV
+1269 TGTSGSIMENGV
-1281 SSSSAV
+1281 SSSSAA
-1287 DKSQKQPVSLNFQN
+1287 DKSQKQPLTPSFQ
-1301 VAVSSV
+1301 SSANSV
-1307 DEGTY
+1307 GLDEGV
-1312 PRSTAGETLKQEC
+1312 STGTVGTGETLKQEC
-1325 DSLGNQMASSTTS
+1325 DSLGPPMASSTTS
-1338 KLSSSSVART
+1338 KPSLASSSSSLGPRALP
-1348 FRWPSQS
+1348 WPGGPVQG
-1355 VKECKT
+1355 CRG
-1361 LHAALPRIVIM
+1361 LHASLPPIVIL
-1372 SKAAYCLL
+1372 SKAAYSLL
-1380 GSQKSGH
+1380 GSQRGGK

-1399 VSWLSSLR
+1399 VAWVSSLR
-1407 PLLPKDMN
+1407 PLLHKDVSS
-1415 GEEQSLYYRQWT
+1415 EEQSLYYRQWT
-1427 TARQH
+1427 SARQH
-1432 HVDYNNQSESAGLRS
+1432 HADYSNQPDPSSGAWAC
-1447 FHPRRLLLTGPPQVG
+1447 HPRRLLLTGPPQVG

-1476 MLIRLLEVDVYD
+1476 MLIRLLEVDVHD
-1488 EEEIN
+1488 EGEIN
-1493 ANSTE
+1493 TDHSE
-1498 SSEITQSSN
+1498 SSEVSQSEGEP
-1507 DHWPDVE
+1507 WPDIE
-1514 IFSKI
+1514 SFSKI
-1519 TFDLSVHDTKYGSM
+1519 PFDLSVHDPKYSLM
-1533 SPVYTEQLS
+1533 SLVYTEKLAG
-1542 RVKQEASKETK
+1542 VKQEARKESKA
-1553 VEEPRKRET
+1553 EEPRKRAT
-1562 VSMMLTKYS
+1562 VSMMLTKYA

-1578 CEQCHQYMDINPAA
+1578 CEQCHQYMDFTSAS
-1592 QMTDSTLHAFTFS
+1592 QMSDSTLHAFTFS

-1612 VQLHF
+1612 VQLYF

-1624 NHFVFSKQGKHLES
+1624 SHFVFSKQGRHLES

-1643 VSDKQNL
+1643 VSDKNL
-1650 NAVKSPIFTPS
+1650 NVVKSPIFTPS

-1672 YHAMEGISHL
+1672 FHAMEGISHL

-1690 EMPLYRKYW
+1690 EMPLYRKCW

-1764 HSVQEQSSQSMEPGS
+1764 HSVQEQTSPPVEAGVS
-1779 TSKNVSLKSVLQHI
+1779 SKNVSLKSVLQHI

-1807 QKWNSKLNSRGSK
+1807 QKWSSKLTSQSLK
-1820 PPFSRCHV
+1820 APFSRCHV
-1828 HDFILLNVDLT
+1828 HDFIVLNIDLT
-1839 QNVQYDLNR
+1839 QNVQYDFNR

-1875 MKKHIQVGGQKDFAI
+1875 MKKHVQVGGQRDFII
-1890 KPKIMVSESVAPI
+1890 KPKIMVSESLAPI
-1903 IPLQYVCAPD
+1903 LPLQYVCAPD

-1927 EKFLQHATYKLF
+1927 EKFLQHASFKLF
-1939 PKAIHNFK
+1939 PKAIRNFRS
-1947 NPVLAIDCYL
+1947 PVLAIDCYL

-1967 VSSRPHSI
+1967 ISSRPHSS
-1975 NVNCEGVYFSGLLL
+1975 NVNCEGVFFSGLLL

-2038 LRDEFQTANCIDD
+2038 LRDEFQTANSSDD
-2051 KPLYFLTGRHI
+2051 KPLYFLTGRHV

>member
-1 MRNPA
+1 
-6 GASSLISFSVIWDWK
+6 
-21 LREGS
+21 
-26 SDEDSLAEVF
+26 
-36 DDRTALVP
+36 
-44 YFTGCLRTLNDLDN
+44 
-58 VAAGYPK
+58 
-65 LLATTLNHE
+65 
-74 CISKRLKEYK
+74 
-84 KIMGNSYAGQLK
+84 MGNSYAGQLK

-131 QPPFLPE
+131 QPPFLSE
-138 DVKPKVEELDKEL
+138 GNHANVKPKVEELDKEL
-151 VHRYTQNGSLDF
+151 VHHYSQNGTLDF

-208 AGKDLRLISL
+208 AGKDLRLVSL
-218 CVEQIDIPAGFLL
+218 CMEQIDIPAGFLL

-310 GVLSKGPLICWKAA
+310 GVLSKGPLICWKAP

-341 KPNSSVSPSTA
+341 KPNSSVSPSTT
-352 PESGRAN
+352 PEGGSAN
-359 GYKSGFTQTDS
+359 GYKSGFTRTDS
-370 SVFSPAKSSSAVNI
+370 SVFSPTKSSSAINL
-384 SGTQDLSRNK
+384 SGTQDLSQNK

-416 TLRNCDVA
+416 SLRASDVT

-435 LSSTFSRPMPHSTS
+435 MSSTLSRPIPHSTS
-449 PSPACFSVDQAS
+449 PSPGCAAGDQAS

-468 KKRHRGWSPG
+468 KKRHRGWSLG

-484 GLVVPVPTIRPLTRT
+484 GLVVPVPTIRPLART

-531 NLLNNSGIR
+531 NLLNNSGVR

-571 IPQLENKDLDLLGL
+571 SPQLENKDLDLLGL
-585 TGGQLLSVENM
+585 TGSQLLTVENM

-632 ERSLQMSGQCISV
+632 ERSLQMSTQCVSV
-645 SPGQLPWLARLITS
+645 SPGQLPWLARLIAS
-659 VSQDLVHVVVTQN
+659 VSRDMVHVVITQN

-691 QRLPDYVVAICASKN
+691 QKLPDYVVAICASKI

-719 QSRALAEGMLTTSEF
+719 QSRALAESMLTTSEF

-771 QQRGDNVVIP
+771 HQRGDSVVIP
-781 FNGDVSECVSS
+781 FNGDVNECVSS
-792 QEAATMVSAQ
+792 QEAAAMVSGQ
-802 DSDLD
+802 EPDLD
-807 IATFQIYQPQLTV
+807 VDTFQIYQPQLTV

-841 GHFSKVDFIVIVPR
+841 GHFSKVDFIIVVPR

-876 GLEENGTAYQRA
+876 GLEDNGSAYQRA
-888 EKYVVRLDNEIQTK
+888 EKYVVRLDNELQAK
-902 FEVFMRRVKQNPY
+902 FEIFMRRVKQNPY

-926 IDLTSAISSSLSHGE
+926 VDLTSAISSSLSHGE

-951 NCREVTEAFNLL
+951 NCREVLEAFNLL

-969 FPYALQT
+969 FPYTLQT
-976 QQSRISSSNE
+976 QQSRISSNNE

-991 FDNMEEMGSEEKLY
+991 LDNTDDVGSEEKLY
-1005 FGLNEYSKSLQWGI
+1005 FGLTEYSKSLQWGI
-1019 TSPLLRCDENFEK
+1019 TSPLLRCDETFEK

-1053 LIQQYSEALM
+1053 LIQQYSQALM

-1082 MDDLITA
+1082 MDDLITS
-1089 PGKNRNG
+1089 PGKDKNG

-1106 SVQLAMLARERL
+1106 SLQLAMLAKERL

-1132 ILLGNPASEFTVA
+1132 ILLGNPASELLVA

-1155 RGNEQEDWV
+1155 RGSEQDDWV
-1164 PRTYQDLEGLPC
+1164 PHTYQDLEGLPC

-1181 GKDTLGE
+1181 GKDPLGE

-1199 RLIDSSYLT
+1199 RLIDSSFLT

-1213 QEVGLACCYVSKGA
+1213 QEVGLACCYVSKEA
-1227 IRGSIVALDLSEKEH
+1227 IRGPVVALDLSEKEH
-1242 EKANISE
+1242 EKANVSE

-1269 TGTSGSIAENGV
+1269 TGTSGSLAENGV
-1281 SSSSAV
+1281 SSSSAA
-1287 DKSQKQPVSLNFQN
+1287 DKSQKQPASLNFQH
-1301 VAVSSV
+1301 VAHSSV

-1312 PRSTAGETLKQEC
+1312 PGFTSGETLKQEC

-1338 KLSSSSVART
+1338 KFSSSSSASQT

-1355 VKECKT
+1355 AKEGKT
-1361 LHAALPRIVIM
+1361 LRAALPRIVIL

-1380 GSQKSGH
+1380 SSQKNGH

-1407 PLLPKDMN
+1407 SVLHKDMN
-1415 GEEQSLYYRQWT
+1415 SDEQSLYYRQWT

-1432 HVDYNNQSESAGLRS
+1432 HADYSNQGETAGSRN

-1493 ANSTE
+1493 CNHAE
-1498 SSEITQSSN
+1498 SSEVTQSNN
-1507 DHWPDVE
+1507 DHWPDIE
-1514 IFSKI
+1514 IFSKM
-1519 TFDLSVHDTKYGSM
+1519 TFDLSVHDPKYSSI
-1533 SPVYTEQLS
+1533 SPVYAEQLS
-1542 RVKQEASKETK
+1542 RVKQENNKETK
-1553 VEEPRKRET
+1553 IEEPRKRET
-1562 VSMMLTKYS
+1562 VSMMLTKYA

-1592 QMTDSTLHAFTFS
+1592 QISDSTLHAFTFS

-1643 VSDKQNL
+1643 VYDKQNL

-1672 YHAMEGISHL
+1672 YHAMEGINHL

-1754 MDDSCVLWNI
+1754 MDDSCVLWNMQG
-1764 HSVQEQSSQSMEPGS
+1764 VQEQSSQSMEPGA

-1807 QKWNSKLNSRGSK
+1807 QKWNSKLNSRKSK
-1820 PPFSRCHV
+1820 APFSRCHV
-1828 HDFILLNVDLT
+1828 HDFILLNIDLT

-1869 FNNFSL
+1869 FNNFSV
-1875 MKKHIQVGGQKDFAI
+1875 MKKHIQVGGQKDFVI
-1890 KPKIMVSESVAPI
+1890 KPKIMVSESLAPI
-1903 IPLQYVCAPD
+1903 MPLQYVCAPD

-1957 NIGPEVAICY
+1957 NIGAEVAICY
-1967 VSSRPHSI
+1967 VSSRPHSV
-1975 NVNCEGVYFSGLLL
+1975 NVNCEGVFFSGLLL

-2002 KFKFLKGATLCVI
+2002 KFRFLKGATLCVI

-2038 LRDEFQTANCIDD
+2038 LRDEFQTANSSDD

>member
-1 MRNPA
+1 
-6 GASSLISFSVIWDWK
+6 
-21 LREGS
+21 
-26 SDEDSLAEVF
+26 
-36 DDRTALVP
+36 
-44 YFTGCLRTLNDLDN
+44 
-58 VAAGYPK
+58 
-65 LLATTLNHE
+65 
-74 CISKRLKEYK
+74 
-84 KIMGNSYAGQLK
+84 MGNSYAGQLK
-96 SARFEEALHNSIEAS
+96 SAQFEEALHNSIEAS

-131 QPPFLPE
+131 QHPFSSA
-138 DVKPKVEELDKEL
+138 DVKPKVEDLDKDL

-163 SNNQTVNEMEDEEE
+163 SNNLTVNEMED
-177 DEDMSDSS
+177 DEDDEEMSDSN

-208 AGKDLRLISL
+208 AGKDLRLVSL
-218 CVEQIDIPAGFLL
+218 CMEQIDIPAGFLL

-310 GVLSKGPLICWKAA
+310 GVLSKGPLICWK
-324 SLPECRSRQ
+324 ECRSRQ
-333 SSAASHSA
+333 SSATCHSM
-341 KPNSSVSPSTA
+341 KPNSSVSSTVT
-352 PESGRAN
+352 PENGTAN
-359 GYKSGFTQTDS
+359 GYKSGFIQTDS
-370 SVFSPAKSSSAVNI
+370 PILSPANSAINL
-384 SGTQDLSRNK
+384 SGAQDLTRNK
-394 NIVKPLALSVQLVG
+394 NVVKPLALSLQVVG
-408 KTFATAPL
+408 KTFAA
-416 TLRNCDVA
+416 DAA

-429 GGRNNV
+429 HGGKSSAS
-435 LSSTFSRPMPHSTS
+435 SSTPARPGNYSLS
-449 PSPACFSVDQAS
+449 PRPSNASGDQAT
-461 MSSSGPP
+461 MFISGPP
-468 KKRHRGWSPG
+468 KKRHRGWYPG
-478 SPVPPP
+478 SPVPQP
-484 GLVVPVPTIRPLTRT
+484 GLVVPVPTVRPLSRS
-499 EPLLSVPV
+499 ESLLSAPV
-507 PQSMLTGILQ
+507 PQTPLTGILQ
-517 PQPIPAGETVIVPE
+517 PRPIPAGETVIVPE
-531 NLLNNSGIR
+531 NLLTNSGVR

-571 IPQLENKDLDLLGL
+571 IPQLENKDLEHLGL
-585 TGGQLLSVENM
+585 TGSQLLSVENM

-632 ERSLQMSGQCISV
+632 ERALQMGAQCAPV
-645 SPGQLPWLARLITS
+645 SPGQLPWLARLIAS
-659 VSQDLVHVVVTQN
+659 VSQDLVHVIVTQN

-682 RSLNEMKHQ
+682 RTLSEMRHY
-691 QRLPDYVVAICASKN
+691 QRLPDYVVAICASKI
-706 RGNEFCVVVLGQY
+706 RGNEFCVVVLGQH
-719 QSRALAEGMLTTSEF
+719 QSRALAESMLTTSEF

-751 SHFKNTSLGDDLDK
+751 SHFKTTSLGDDLDK
-765 LLEKMQ
+765 LLDKMQ
-771 QQRGDNVVIP
+771 QRRGESVVTP
-781 FNGDVSECVSS
+781 FNGDLHECVSA
-792 QEAATMVSAQ
+792 QEAAAMIPTQ
-802 DSDLD
+802 NLDLD
-807 IATFQIYQPQLTV
+807 IETFQIYQPQLTV

-835 NQSLDL
+835 SQSLDL
-841 GHFSKVDFIVIVPR
+841 GHFSKVDFIIIVPR

-915 TLFVLVHDNAH
+915 TLFVLVHDNSH
-926 IDLTSAISSSLSHGE
+926 VELTSVISGSLSHGE

-951 NCREVTEAFNLL
+951 NCREVLEAFNLL

-969 FPYALQT
+969 FPYTLQT

-991 FDNMEEMGSEEKLY
+991 LDNMEDMSCEEKLY

-1019 TSPLLRCDENFEK
+1019 TSPLLRCDETFEK

-1047 VIRCYL
+1047 VVRCYL

-1082 MDDLITA
+1082 MDDLISS
-1089 PGKNRNG
+1089 PGKTRSG
-1096 CGHMLIIRVP
+1096 RGHMLIIRVP
-1106 SVQLAMLARERL
+1106 SVQLAMLAKERL

-1132 ILLGNPASEFTVA
+1132 IILGNPASELSVA
-1145 KHFVTRLKAW
+1145 THFVARLKTW
-1155 RGNEQEDWV
+1155 RGNEPEEWT

-1181 GKDTLGE
+1181 GKDPLGE

-1213 QEVGLACCYVSKGA
+1213 QEVGLACCYVSKEV
-1227 IRGSIVALDLSEKEH
+1227 IRGPAVALDLSGKEQ
-1242 EKANISE
+1242 ERATTSE

-1269 TGTSGSIAENGV
+1269 TGTSGSIMENGV
-1281 SSSSAV
+1281 SSSSAA
-1287 DKSQKQPVSLNFQN
+1287 DRSQKLSLTPSFQSPAN
-1301 VAVSSV
+1301 SMGL
-1307 DEGTY
+1307 DEGVSAGTGG
-1312 PRSTAGETLKQEC
+1312 AGETLKQEC
-1325 DSLGNQMASSTTS
+1325 DSLGPQMASSTTS
-1338 KLSSSSVART
+1338 KPSSSSSSSGPRALS
-1348 FRWPSQS
+1348 WPGQLPQG
-1355 VKECKT
+1355 CRG
-1361 LHAALPRIVIM
+1361 LHAALPPIVIL
-1372 SKAAYCLL
+1372 SKAAYSLL
-1380 GSQKSGH
+1380 GSQRGGK
-1387 LPSSSSLLPHAD
+1387 PPASSSLLPHAD
-1399 VSWLSSLR
+1399 VAWVSSLR
-1407 PLLPKDMN
+1407 PLLHKDMSS
-1415 GEEQSLYYRQWT
+1415 EEQSLYYRQWT
-1427 TARQH
+1427 SARQH
-1432 HVDYNNQSESAGLRS
+1432 HADFSNQPDPASGARAC
-1447 FHPRRLLLTGPPQVG
+1447 HPRRLLLTGPPQVG

-1488 EEEIN
+1488 EGEIN
-1493 ANSTE
+1493 ADH
-1498 SSEITQSSN
+1498 SECSGVSQAEGEP
-1507 DHWPDVE
+1507 WPDIE
-1514 IFSKI
+1514 SFSKMP
-1519 TFDLSVHDTKYGSM
+1519 FDVSVHDPKYSLM
-1533 SPVYTEQLS
+1533 SLVYTEKLAG
-1542 RVKQEASKETK
+1542 VKQEAIKDSK
-1553 VEEPRKRET
+1553 VEEPRKRGT
-1562 VSMMLTKYS
+1562 VSMMLTKYA

-1578 CEQCHQYMDINPAA
+1578 CEQCHQYMDCTSAS
-1592 QMTDSTLHAFTFS
+1592 QMSDSTLHAFTFS

-1612 VQLHF
+1612 VQLYF

-1624 NHFVFSKQGKHLES
+1624 SHFVFSKQGKHLES

-1643 VSDKQNL
+1643 VSDKNL

-1672 YHAMEGISHL
+1672 FHAMEGISHL

-1764 HSVQEQSSQSMEPGS
+1764 HSVQDQTSQPMEAGVS
-1779 TSKNVSLKSVLQHI
+1779 SKNVSLKSVLQHI
-1793 EATPKIVHYAILGI
+1793 EATPKIIHYAILGI
-1807 QKWNSKLNSRGSK
+1807 QKWSSKLTSQSLK
-1820 PPFSRCHV
+1820 APFSRCHV
-1828 HDFILLNVDLT
+1828 HDFILLNIDLT
-1839 QNVQYDLNR
+1839 QNVQYDFNR

-1875 MKKHIQVGGQKDFAI
+1875 MKKHVQVGGQRDFII
-1890 KPKIMVSESVAPI
+1890 KPKIMVSESLAPI
-1903 IPLQYVCAPD
+1903 LPLQYVCAPD

-1927 EKFLQHATYKLF
+1927 EKFLQHASYKLF

-1947 NPVLAIDCYL
+1947 SPVLAIDCYL

-1967 VSSRPHSI
+1967 ISSRPHSS
-1975 NVNCEGVYFSGLLL
+1975 NVNCEGVFFSGLLL

-2038 LRDEFQTANCIDD
+2038 LRDEFQTANSSDD
-2051 KPLYFLTGRHI
+2051 KPLYFLTGRHV

>member
-1 MRNPA
+1 
-6 GASSLISFSVIWDWK
+6 
-21 LREGS
+21 
-26 SDEDSLAEVF
+26 
-36 DDRTALVP
+36 
-44 YFTGCLRTLNDLDN
+44 
-58 VAAGYPK
+58 
-65 LLATTLNHE
+65 
-74 CISKRLKEYK
+74 
-84 KIMGNSYAGQLK
+84 MGNSYAGQLK

-131 QPPFLPE
+131 QHPFSSA
-138 DVKPKVEELDKEL
+138 DVKPKVEDLDKDL

-163 SNNQTVNEMEDEEE
+163 SSNLTVNEMED
-177 DEDMSDSS
+177 DEDDEEMSDSN

-208 AGKDLRLISL
+208 AGKDLRLVSL
-218 CVEQIDIPAGFLL
+218 CMEQIDIPAGFLL

-310 GVLSKGPLICWKAA
+310 GVLSKGPLICWK
-324 SLPECRSRQ
+324 ECRSRQ
-333 SSAASHSA
+333 SSATCHSI
-341 KPNSSVSPSTA
+341 KPNSSVSSTVT
-352 PESGRAN
+352 PENGTTN
-359 GYKSGFTQTDS
+359 GYKSGFIQTDS
-370 SVFSPAKSSSAVNI
+370 PILSPANSAINL
-384 SGTQDLSRNK
+384 SGAQDLTRNK
-394 NIVKPLALSVQLVG
+394 NVVKPLALSLQVVG
-408 KTFATAPL
+408 KTFAA
-416 TLRNCDVA
+416 DAA

-429 GGRNNV
+429 HGGK
-435 LSSTFSRPMPHSTS
+435 SSTSSSTPARPGNYSLS
-449 PSPACFSVDQAS
+449 PRPSYASGDQAT
-461 MSSSGPP
+461 MFISGPP
-468 KKRHRGWSPG
+468 KKRHRGWYPG
-478 SPVPPP
+478 SPVPQP
-484 GLVVPVPTIRPLTRT
+484 GLVVPVPTVRPLSRT
-499 EPLLSVPV
+499 ESLLSAPV
-507 PQSMLTGILQ
+507 PQTPLTGILQ
-517 PQPIPAGETVIVPE
+517 PRPIPAGETVIVPE
-531 NLLNNSGIR
+531 NLLSNSGVR

-571 IPQLENKDLDLLGL
+571 IPQLENKDLEQLGL
-585 TGGQLLSVENM
+585 TGSQLLSVENM

-619 QIMLKAMQEFTLR
+619 RIMLKAMQEFTLR
-632 ERSLQMSGQCISV
+632 ERALQMGAQCTPV
-645 SPGQLPWLARLITS
+645 SPGQLPWLARLIAS
-659 VSQDLVHVVVTQN
+659 VSQDLVHVIVTQN

-682 RSLNEMKHQ
+682 RTLSEMRHY
-691 QRLPDYVVAICASKN
+691 QRLPDYVVAICASKI
-706 RGNEFCVVVLGQY
+706 RGNEFCVVVLGQH
-719 QSRALAEGMLTTSEF
+719 QSRALAESMLTTSEF

-751 SHFKNTSLGDDLDK
+751 SHFKTTSLGDDLDK

-771 QQRGDNVVIP
+771 QRRGDSVITP
-781 FNGDVSECVSS
+781 FDGDLNECVSV
-792 QEAATMVSAQ
+792 QEAAAMIPTQ
-802 DSDLD
+802 NLDLD
-807 IATFQIYQPQLTV
+807 NETFQIYQPQLTV

-835 NQSLDL
+835 SQSLDL
-841 GHFSKVDFIVIVPR
+841 GHFSKVDFIIIVPR

-915 TLFVLVHDNAH
+915 TLFVLVHDNSH
-926 IDLTSAISSSLSHGE
+926 VELTSVISGSLSLGE

-951 NCREVTEAFNLL
+951 NCREVLEAFNLL

-969 FPYALQT
+969 FPYTLQT

-991 FDNMEEMGSEEKLY
+991 LDSMEDMSCEEKLY

-1019 TSPLLRCDENFEK
+1019 TSPLLRCDETFEK

-1047 VIRCYL
+1047 VVRCYL

-1082 MDDLITA
+1082 MDDLISS
-1089 PGKNRNG
+1089 PGKTKSGR
-1096 CGHMLIIRVP
+1096 GHMLIIRVP
-1106 SVQLAMLARERL
+1106 SVQLAMLAKERL

-1132 ILLGNPASEFTVA
+1132 IILGNPASELSVA
-1145 KHFVTRLKAW
+1145 THFVARLKTW
-1155 RGNEQEDWV
+1155 RGNEPEEWI

-1181 GKDTLGE
+1181 GKDPLGE
-1188 TFPRSLKYCDL
+1188 SFPRSLKYCDL

-1213 QEVGLACCYVSKGA
+1213 QEVGLACCYVSKEV
-1227 IRGSIVALDLSEKEH
+1227 IRGPAVALDLSGKEQ
-1242 EKANISE
+1242 ERATVSE

-1269 TGTSGSIAENGV
+1269 TGTSGSIMENGV
-1281 SSSSAV
+1281 SSSSTA
-1287 DKSQKQPVSLNFQN
+1287 DKSQKQSLTPSFQSPAN
-1301 VAVSSV
+1301 SV
-1307 DEGTY
+1307 GLDEGV
-1312 PRSTAGETLKQEC
+1312 SAGMAGAGETLKQEC
-1325 DSLGNQMASSTTS
+1325 DSLGAHMASSTTS
-1338 KLSSSSVART
+1338 KPSSSSSSSGPRALL
-1348 FRWPSQS
+1348 WPGQPIQG
-1355 VKECKT
+1355 CRG
-1361 LHAALPRIVIM
+1361 LHTALPPIVIL
-1372 SKAAYCLL
+1372 SKAAYSLL
-1380 GSQKSGH
+1380 GSQRGGK

-1399 VSWLSSLR
+1399 VAWVSSLR
-1407 PLLPKDMN
+1407 PFLHKDMSS
-1415 GEEQSLYYRQWT
+1415 EEQSLYYRQWT
-1427 TARQH
+1427 SARQH
-1432 HVDYNNQSESAGLRS
+1432 HADYNNQPDPTSGTRTC
-1447 FHPRRLLLTGPPQVG
+1447 HPRRLLLTGPPQVG

-1488 EEEIN
+1488 EGEIN
-1493 ANSTE
+1493 TDHCE
-1498 SSEITQSSN
+1498 SSEVSQSEGEP
-1507 DHWPDVE
+1507 WPDIE
-1514 IFSKI
+1514 SFSKMP
-1519 TFDLSVHDTKYGSM
+1519 FDVSVHDPKYSLM
-1533 SPVYTEQLS
+1533 SLVYTEKLAG
-1542 RVKQEASKETK
+1542 VKQEAIKESK

-1562 VSMMLTKYS
+1562 VSMMLTKYA

-1578 CEQCHQYMDINPAA
+1578 CEQCHQYMDFTATS
-1592 QMTDSTLHAFTFS
+1592 QMSDSTLHAFTFS

-1612 VQLHF
+1612 VQLYF

-1624 NHFVFSKQGKHLES
+1624 SHFVFSKQGKHLES

-1672 YHAMEGISHL
+1672 FHAMEGISHL

-1764 HSVQEQSSQSMEPGS
+1764 HSVQEQSSQPTEAGVS
-1779 TSKNVSLKSVLQHI
+1779 SKNVSLKSVLQHI

-1807 QKWNSKLNSRGSK
+1807 QKWSNKLTSQSLK
-1820 PPFSRCHV
+1820 APFSRCHV
-1828 HDFILLNVDLT
+1828 HDFILLNIDLT
-1839 QNVQYDLNR
+1839 QNVQYDFNR

-1875 MKKHIQVGGQKDFAI
+1875 MKKHVQVGGQRDFII
-1890 KPKIMVSESVAPI
+1890 KPKIM
-1903 IPLQYVCAPD
+1903 
-1913 SEHTLLAAPAQFLL
+1913 
-1927 EKFLQHATYKLF
+1927 
-1939 PKAIHNFK
+1939 
-1947 NPVLAIDCYL
+1947 
-1957 NIGPEVAICY
+1957 VAICY
-1967 VSSRPHSI
+1967 VSSRPHSS
-1975 NVNCEGVYFSGLLL
+1975 NVNCEGVFFSGLLL

-2038 LRDEFQTANCIDD
+2038 LRDEFQTANSSDD
-2051 KPLYFLTGRHI
+2051 KPLYFLTGRHV